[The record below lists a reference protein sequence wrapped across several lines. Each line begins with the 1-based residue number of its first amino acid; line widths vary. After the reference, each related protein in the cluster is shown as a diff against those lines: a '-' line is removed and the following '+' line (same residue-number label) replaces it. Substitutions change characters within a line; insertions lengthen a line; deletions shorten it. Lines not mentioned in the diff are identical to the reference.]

1 MRSLWSLGLAFLLAL
16 TSRARGLDIPL
27 EVEQLPTITVQTPG
41 PVIAFPFEDS
51 FSMRCEAKGNPQP
64 VYRWTKDGQAIEPL
78 FDLGVKKERNN
89 GSFVI
94 HSGHLAQFQGKYQCY
109 ASNNLGTAVSE
120 EIELI
125 VPSTPKFPKEKIA
138 PIVVKEG
145 QPVILECNPPQGIP
159 PRQIYWMTIGLQHIE
174 QDERVSMGQD
184 GNLYFSNA
192 LEKDSRR
199 DYCCFAAFSAIRT
212 IVQKTAMSV
221 VVKSLKPAGE
231 LDDSDSSVDGYAIP
245 ERKPSLLVP
254 SGGQSEVWLVKGEE
268 LVLECIAE
276 GFPTPVIEWKLF
288 GEKLPKRANIKNYGK
303 CLTINNIEEEDDGK
317 YMCTARNSVGQT
329 VHYFSVMV
337 EEPPRWQPE
346 PPKGQLAVVG
356 SDVHIK
362 CSASG
367 KPWPVISWRRNG
379 QPLDDGPSSNR
390 QVLDDTIVLHRAR
403 PEDSAVYQCEVSNRH
418 GTILANI
425 NIMIINL
432 PPRMLTKDYQRY
444 SVVQGRD
451 ILMDCKVFSS
461 PPSTVSWN
469 KDETTES
476 VEGEQFS
483 VFKNGSLQI
492 NQAGKEDSGEYMCFA
507 TNSEGKSAITALLD
521 VKDPT
526 QIVEPPQNLLILSGT
541 TAQLTCQA
549 EYDISLR
556 KEFQIVWS
564 KDGEQIPPFTEQSR
578 YFLDNGMLHI
588 INVNQ
593 SDKGTYTCIAR
604 TNLDQDTASAL
615 VTVLDVPDAP
625 EDVELSEQKSWSV
638 RLAWVPGDDHNSS
651 ATEFIVEYEES
662 QWDPGTWRE
671 LKRVPGNQA
680 TAVLTLHGH
689 LNYQFRVYA
698 VNAIGTGPPS
708 KPTDRYKTPSAAP
721 YKNPENIK
729 IQGHLPH
736 QMDISWEP
744 LLPVE
749 HNGPGLEYKV
759 SYRKLGVEDVW
770 KEHLVKRH
778 AFVIKNT
785 PTFVPYEIKIQ
796 SRNSH
801 GWGPEPKVVT
811 GYSGEDLPTAAP
823 RDVAVEVLNTTLLR
837 VSWTRVAQATVRG
850 HLGGYNV
857 HWLRKRSLLHSNRIP
872 EERHFLTFP
881 GNRSHA
887 MVTGLRPFS
896 EYRLT
901 VNVFNKRGNGPN
913 SDPVT
918 FQTPEGV
925 PEQVPILT
933 VSNAQRDSITLVW
946 APPFEAN
953 GILTGYLLQYQLINE
968 TLAVGDMQEVN
979 VSSADTTQW
988 LLQGLGEMSEYMFYL
1003 SACTRVG
1010 CGPQRMEEG
1019 SMVTEANFSST
1030 PAVAPTE
1037 RRQNCSLIPP
1047 SSIPVNAT
1055 LSSLVPALL
1064 NISSYVSDTF
1074 AKISWTARDEQQDS
1088 QLYVAYMN
1096 NREGNWRISEA
1107 VNTSK
1112 NFHMIEGLEPGTV
1125 YTVRLMAKSWLDN
1138 ASIFEDII
1146 QTRVKGLASLHGGVS
1161 TQGWFIGM
1169 MCAMALLTLTVLIA
1183 CFVTRNKG
1191 GKYAVK
1197 EKEDLHP
1204 EVESQGM
1211 NDDIFCDYRK
1221 PYMHALFLDQHRNE
1235 SSQQFAAK

>member
-16 TSRARGLDIPL
+16 TSRAGGLEIPL
-27 EVEQLPTITVQTPG
+27 EVEQLPTITVQTAG
-41 PVIAFPFEDS
+41 PVIALPFEGS

-64 VYRWTKDGQAIEPL
+64 VYRWTKDGQAIDPL

-94 HSGHLAQFQGKYQCY
+94 HSERLAQFQGMYQCY

-159 PRQIYWMTIGLQHIE
+159 PRKIYWMTIGLQHIE
-174 QDERVSMGQD
+174 QDERVSMGHD
-184 GNLYFSNA
+184 GNLYISNA

-199 DYCCFAAFSAIRT
+199 DYCCFAAFSVIRT
-212 IVQKTAMSV
+212 IVRKTAMSL
-221 VVKSLKPAGE
+221 SATQ
-231 LDDSDSSVDGYAIP
+231 IN
-245 ERKPSLLVP
+245 RRPSLLVP
-254 SGGQSEVWLVKGEE
+254 SGVQSEVRLLKGEE

-276 GFPTPVIEWKLF
+276 GFPTPVIEWTKTT
-288 GEKLPKRANIKNYGK
+288 EKLPKRANLKNYGK
-303 CLTINNIEEEDDGK
+303 RLTINNIEEEDDGK
-317 YMCTARNSVGQT
+317 YTCEARNSVGDT
-329 VHYFSVMV
+329 VHYFNVMV

-367 KPWPVISWRRNG
+367 KPRPVISWRKNG
-379 QPLDDGPSSNR
+379 QPLDG
-390 QVLDDTIVLHRAR
+390 DTTDVDFT
-403 PEDSAVYQCEVSNRH
+403 DSAVYQCEVSNRH
-418 GTILANI
+418 GTILANA

-432 PPRMLTKDYQRY
+432 PPRMLTNDYQRY

-451 ILMDCKVFSS
+451 IIMDCKVFSS

-469 KDETTES
+469 KDDTTES
-476 VEGEQFS
+476 VEGERFS

-492 NQAGKEDSGEYMCFA
+492 NQAGKEDSGEYVCFA

-521 VKDPT
+521 VK
-526 QIVEPPQNLLILSGT
+526 V
-541 TAQLTCQA
+541 
-549 EYDISLR
+549 SLY
-556 KEFQIVWS
+556 KCAFI
-564 KDGEQIPPFTEQSR
+564 IR
-578 YFLDNGMLHI
+578 YFLDDGMLQI

-593 SDKGTYTCIAR
+593 SDKGTYTCTAR

-651 ATEFIVEYEES
+651 TTEFIVEYEES

-671 LKRVPGNQA
+671 LQRVPGNQV
-680 TAVLTLHGH
+680 TALLTLHGH

-698 VNAIGTGPPS
+698 VNGIGKGPPS
-708 KPTDRYKTPSAAP
+708 NPTDRYKTLPAAP
-721 YKNPENIK
+721 DKNPENIQ

-749 HNGPGLEYKV
+749 HNGPGLEYKL
-759 SYRKLGVEDVW
+759 SYRKLGVEDIW

-785 PTFVPYEIKIQ
+785 PTFIPYEIKIQ

-811 GYSGEDLPTAAP
+811 GYSGEDLPTASP
-823 RDVAVEVLNTTLLR
+823 QDVAVEVLNTTLLR
-837 VSWTRVAQATVRG
+837 VSWTRVSLHFLSLPQ
-850 HLGGYNV
+850 V

-887 MVTGLRPFS
+887 MVPGLRPFS

-968 TLAVGDMQEVN
+968 TLAMGDMQEVN

-988 LLQGLGEMSEYMFYL
+988 LLQDLGEMSKYMFYL

-1019 SMVTEANFSST
+1019 STVTEAST
-1030 PAVAPTE
+1030 
-1037 RRQNCSLIPP
+1037 
-1047 SSIPVNAT
+1047 
-1055 LSSLVPALL
+1055 
-1064 NISSYVSDTF
+1064 
-1074 AKISWTARDEQQDS
+1074 
-1088 QLYVAYMN
+1088 
-1096 NREGNWRISEA
+1096 WRISEA

-1112 NFHMIEGLEPGTV
+1112 NFHLIDGLEPGTV
-1125 YTVRLMAKSWLDN
+1125 YTVRLLAKSRLDN
-1138 ASIFEDII
+1138 ASIFEDVI
-1146 QTRVKGLASLHGGVS
+1146 QTRVKGKREYLHLGVS

-1169 MCAMALLTLTVLIA
+1169 MCAVALLTLTVLIA

-1211 NDDIFCDYRK
+1211 NDDTFCDYSEENPLK
-1221 PYMHALFLDQHRNE
+1221 ASQCSLDRSMGGDSDYGDEEECQFNE
-1235 SSQQFAAK
+1235 DGSFIGEYSGHKNRGSARPSPVTA

>member
-16 TSRARGLDIPL
+16 TSRAGGLEIPL
-27 EVEQLPTITVQTPG
+27 EVEQLPTITVQTAG
-41 PVIAFPFEDS
+41 PVIALPFEGS

-64 VYRWTKDGQAIEPL
+64 VYRWTKDGQAIDPL

-94 HSGHLAQFQGKYQCY
+94 HSERLAQFQGMYQCY

-159 PRQIYWMTIGLQHIE
+159 PRKIYWMTIGLQHIE
-174 QDERVSMGQD
+174 QDERVSMGHD
-184 GNLYFSNA
+184 GNLYISNA

-199 DYCCFAAFSAIRT
+199 DYCCFAAFSVIRT
-212 IVQKTAMSV
+212 IVRKTAMSV
-221 VVKSLKPAGE
+221 VVKS
-231 LDDSDSSVDGYAIP
+231 SYAIP
-245 ERKPSLLVP
+245 ERRPSLLVP
-254 SGGQSEVWLVKGEE
+254 SGVQSEVRLLKGEE

-276 GFPTPVIEWKLF
+276 GFPTPVIEWTKTT
-288 GEKLPKRANIKNYGK
+288 EKLPKRANLKNYGK
-303 CLTINNIEEEDDGK
+303 RLTINNIEEEDDGK
-317 YMCTARNSVGQT
+317 YTCEARNSVGDT
-329 VHYFSVMV
+329 VHYFNVMV

-367 KPWPVISWRRNG
+367 KPRPVISWRKNG
-379 QPLDDGPSSNR
+379 QPLD
-390 QVLDDTIVLHRAR
+390 VLDDTIVLHRAR

-418 GTILANI
+418 GTILANA
-425 NIMIINL
+425 NIMIISQYWTL
-432 PPRMLTKDYQRY
+432 ALCVCVYLYLLKKQLLFLGSSKIKD
-444 SVVQGRD
+444 D
-451 ILMDCKVFSS
+451 
-461 PPSTVSWN
+461 
-469 KDETTES
+469 TTES
-476 VEGEQFS
+476 VEGERFS

-492 NQAGKEDSGEYMCFA
+492 NQAGKEDSGEYVCFA

-521 VKDPT
+521 VK
-526 QIVEPPQNLLILSGT
+526 V
-541 TAQLTCQA
+541 
-549 EYDISLR
+549 SLY
-556 KEFQIVWS
+556 KCAFI
-564 KDGEQIPPFTEQSR
+564 IR
-578 YFLDNGMLHI
+578 YFLDDGMLQI

-593 SDKGTYTCIAR
+593 SDKGTYTCTAR

-651 ATEFIVEYEES
+651 TTEFIVEYEES

-671 LKRVPGNQA
+671 LQRVPGNQV
-680 TAVLTLHGH
+680 TALLTLHGH

-698 VNAIGTGPPS
+698 VNGIGKGPPS
-708 KPTDRYKTPSAAP
+708 NPTDRYKTLPAAP
-721 YKNPENIK
+721 DKNPENIQ

-749 HNGPGLEYKV
+749 HNGPGLEYKL
-759 SYRKLGVEDVW
+759 SYRKLGVEDIW

-785 PTFVPYEIKIQ
+785 PTFIPYEIKIQ

-811 GYSGEDLPTAAP
+811 GYSGEDLPTASP
-823 RDVAVEVLNTTLLR
+823 QDVAVEVLNTTLLR
-837 VSWTRVAQATVRG
+837 VSWTRVSLHFLSLPQ
-850 HLGGYNV
+850 V

-887 MVTGLRPFS
+887 MVPGLRPFS

-968 TLAVGDMQEVN
+968 TLAMGDMQEVN

-988 LLQGLGEMSEYMFYL
+988 LLQDLGEMSKYMFYL

-1019 SMVTEANFSST
+1019 STVTEAS
-1030 PAVAPTE
+1030 E
-1037 RRQNCSLIPP
+1037 
-1047 SSIPVNAT
+1047 
-1055 LSSLVPALL
+1055 
-1064 NISSYVSDTF
+1064 
-1074 AKISWTARDEQQDS
+1074 
-1088 QLYVAYMN
+1088 
-1096 NREGNWRISEA
+1096 ISEA

-1112 NFHMIEGLEPGTV
+1112 NFHLIDGLEPGTV
-1125 YTVRLMAKSWLDN
+1125 YTVRLLAKSRLDN
-1138 ASIFEDII
+1138 ASIFEDVI
-1146 QTRVKGLASLHGGVS
+1146 QTRVK
-1161 TQGWFIGM
+1161 
-1169 MCAMALLTLTVLIA
+1169 
-1183 CFVTRNKG
+1183 
-1191 GKYAVK
+1191 VK

-1211 NDDIFCDYRK
+1211 NDDTFCDYSEENPLK
-1221 PYMHALFLDQHRNE
+1221 ASQCSLDRSMGGDSDYGDEEECQFNE
-1235 SSQQFAAK
+1235 DGSFIGEYSGHKNRGSARPSPVTA

>member
-1 MRSLWSLGLAFLLAL
+1 MSKL
-16 TSRARGLDIPL
+16 TK
-27 EVEQLPTITVQTPG
+27 VEQLPTITVQTAG
-41 PVIAFPFEDS
+41 PVIALPFEGS

-64 VYRWTKDGQAIEPL
+64 VYRWTKDGQAIDPL

-94 HSGHLAQFQGKYQCY
+94 HSERLAQFQGMYQCY

-159 PRQIYWMTIGLQHIE
+159 PRKIYWMTIGLQHIE
-174 QDERVSMGQD
+174 QDERVSMGHD
-184 GNLYFSNA
+184 GNLYISNA

-199 DYCCFAAFSAIRT
+199 DYCCFAAFSVIRT
-212 IVQKTAMSV
+212 IVRKTAMLC
-221 VVKSLKPAGE
+221 KGYLTKE
-231 LDDSDSSVDGYAIP
+231 TYAIP
-245 ERKPSLLVP
+245 ERRPSLLVP
-254 SGGQSEVWLVKGEE
+254 SGVQSEVRLLKGEE

-276 GFPTPVIEWKLF
+276 GFPTPVIEWTKTT
-288 GEKLPKRANIKNYGK
+288 EKLPKRANLKNYGK
-303 CLTINNIEEEDDGK
+303 RLTINNIEEEDDGK
-317 YMCTARNSVGQT
+317 YTCEARNSVGDT
-329 VHYFSVMV
+329 VHYFNVMV

-367 KPWPVISWRRNG
+367 KPRPVISWRKNG
-379 QPLDDGPSSNR
+379 QPLDDGPSTNR

-418 GTILANI
+418 GTILANA

-432 PPRMLTKDYQRY
+432 PPRMLTNDYQRY

-451 ILMDCKVFSS
+451 IIMDCKVFSS

-469 KDETTES
+469 KDDTTES
-476 VEGEQFS
+476 VEGERFS

-492 NQAGKEDSGEYMCFA
+492 NQAGKEDSGEYVCFA

-526 QIVEPPQNLLILSGT
+526 QIVEPPQDLHILSGT
-541 TAQLTCQA
+541 TAQLACQA

-556 KEFQIVWS
+556 NEFQIVWS
-564 KDGEQIPPFTEQSR
+564 KDGEEIPPFTEQ
-578 YFLDNGMLHI
+578 YFLDDGMLQI

-593 SDKGTYTCIAR
+593 SDKGTYTCTAR

-651 ATEFIVEYEES
+651 TTEFIVEYEES

-671 LKRVPGNQA
+671 LQRVPGNQV
-680 TAVLTLHGH
+680 TALLTLHGH

-698 VNAIGTGPPS
+698 VNGIGKGPPS
-708 KPTDRYKTPSAAP
+708 NPTDRYKTLPAAP
-721 YKNPENIK
+721 DKNPENIQ

-749 HNGPGLEYKV
+749 HNGPGLEYKL
-759 SYRKLGVEDVW
+759 SYRKLGVEDIW

-785 PTFVPYEIKIQ
+785 PTFIPYEIKIQ

-811 GYSGEDLPTAAP
+811 GYSGEDLPTASP
-823 RDVAVEVLNTTLLR
+823 QDVAVEVLNTTLLR
-837 VSWTRVAQATVRG
+837 VSWTRVAQATLRG

-887 MVTGLRPFS
+887 MVPGLRPFS

-968 TLAVGDMQEVN
+968 TLAMGDMQEVN

-988 LLQGLGEMSEYMFYL
+988 LLQDLGEMSKYMFYL

-1019 SMVTEANFSST
+1019 STVTEA
-1030 PAVAPTE
+1030 
-1037 RRQNCSLIPP
+1037 
-1047 SSIPVNAT
+1047 
-1055 LSSLVPALL
+1055 
-1064 NISSYVSDTF
+1064 SD
-1074 AKISWTARDEQQDS
+1074 
-1088 QLYVAYMN
+1088 
-1096 NREGNWRISEA
+1096 
-1107 VNTSK
+1107 
-1112 NFHMIEGLEPGTV
+1112 
-1125 YTVRLMAKSWLDN
+1125 
-1138 ASIFEDII
+1138 
-1146 QTRVKGLASLHGGVS
+1146 LHLGVS

-1169 MCAMALLTLTVLIA
+1169 MCAVALLTLTVLIA

-1211 NDDIFCDYRK
+1211 NDDTFCDYSEENPLK
-1221 PYMHALFLDQHRNE
+1221 ASQCSLDRSMGGDSDYGDEEECQFNE
-1235 SSQQFAAK
+1235 DGSFIGEYSGHKNRGSARPSPVTA

>member
-16 TSRARGLDIPL
+16 TSRAGGLDIPL
-27 EVEQLPTITVQTPG
+27 EVEQLPTIIVQTAG
-41 PVIAFPFEDS
+41 PVIALPFEDS

-64 VYRWTKDGQAIEPL
+64 VYRWTKNGQAVDPL

-94 HSGHLAQFQGKYQCY
+94 HSGRLAQFQGKYQCY

-159 PRQIYWMTIGLQHIE
+159 PRKIYWMTIGLQHIE
-174 QDERVSMGQD
+174 QDERVSMGHD

-192 LEKDSRR
+192 LEKDSRG

-221 VVKSLKPAGE
+221 VVKKETGE
-231 LDDSDSSVDGYAIP
+231 I
-245 ERKPSLLVP
+245 RRPSLLVP
-254 SGGQSEVWLVKGEE
+254 SGVQSDVWLVKGEE

-276 GFPTPVIEWKLF
+276 GFPTPVIEWTKRR
-288 GEKLPKRANIKNYGK
+288 EKLPKRANIKNYGK
-303 CLTINNIEEEDDGK
+303 RLTIYNIEEEDDGK
-317 YMCTARNSVGQT
+317 YMCEARNSVGGT
-329 VHYFSVMV
+329 VHYFNVMV

-367 KPWPVISWRRNG
+367 KPQPVISWRKNG

-418 GTILANI
+418 GTILANA

-451 ILMDCKVFSS
+451 IVMDCKVFIE
-461 PPSTVSWN
+461 PPDV
-469 KDETTES
+469 TTES
-476 VEGEQFS
+476 VEGERFS

-492 NQAGKEDSGEYMCFA
+492 NQAGKEDSGEYVCFA

-526 QIVEPPQNLLILSGT
+526 QIVEPPQDLYILSGT

-556 KEFQIVWS
+556 NEFKIVWS
-564 KDGEQIPPFTEQSR
+564 KDGEEIPPFTEQ
-578 YFLDNGMLHI
+578 YFLDDAMLQI
-588 INVNQ
+588 INVDQ

-625 EDVELSEQKSWSV
+625 ESVELSEQKSWSV

-671 LKRVPGNQA
+671 LQRVPGNQV

-698 VNAIGTGPPS
+698 VNAIGKGLPS
-708 KPTDRYKTPSAAP
+708 NPTDRYKTPPAAP
-721 YKNPENIK
+721 DKNPENIK

-759 SYRKLGVEDVW
+759 SYRKLGVEDIW

-778 AFVIKNT
+778 AFVVKNT

-837 VSWTRVAQATVRG
+837 VSWTRVAQTTVLG

-887 MVTGLRPFS
+887 MVPGLRPFS

-968 TLAVGDMQEVN
+968 TLAMGDMQEVN

-988 LLQGLGEMSEYMFYL
+988 LLQGLGEMSKYRFYL
-1003 SACTRVG
+1003 SACTGVG

-1019 SMVTEANFSST
+1019 STVTEA
-1030 PAVAPTE
+1030 
-1037 RRQNCSLIPP
+1037 
-1047 SSIPVNAT
+1047 
-1055 LSSLVPALL
+1055 
-1064 NISSYVSDTF
+1064 SD
-1074 AKISWTARDEQQDS
+1074 
-1088 QLYVAYMN
+1088 
-1096 NREGNWRISEA
+1096 
-1107 VNTSK
+1107 
-1112 NFHMIEGLEPGTV
+1112 
-1125 YTVRLMAKSWLDN
+1125 
-1138 ASIFEDII
+1138 
-1146 QTRVKGLASLHGGVS
+1146 LHLGVS

-1169 MCAMALLTLTVLIA
+1169 MCAVALLTLTVLIA

-1211 NDDIFCDYRK
+1211 NDDTFCDYSDSEENPLK
-1221 PYMHALFLDQHRNE
+1221 ASQCSLDGGMGGDSDNGDEEECQFNE
-1235 SSQQFAAK
+1235 DGSFIGEYSGHKNRGSVGESNGPSPVTA

>member
-16 TSRARGLDIPL
+16 TSRAGGLEIPL
-27 EVEQLPTITVQTPG
+27 EVEQLPTITVQTAG
-41 PVIAFPFEDS
+41 PVIALPFEGS

-64 VYRWTKDGQAIEPL
+64 VYRWTKDGQAIDPL

-94 HSGHLAQFQGKYQCY
+94 HSERLAQFQGMYQCY

-159 PRQIYWMTIGLQHIE
+159 PRKIYWMTIGLQHIE
-174 QDERVSMGQD
+174 QDERVSMGHD
-184 GNLYFSNA
+184 GNLYISNA

-199 DYCCFAAFSAIRT
+199 DYCCFAAFSVIRT
-212 IVQKTAMSV
+212 IVRKTAMSV
-221 VVKSLKPAGE
+221 VVKS
-231 LDDSDSSVDGYAIP
+231 SYAIP
-245 ERKPSLLVP
+245 ERRPSLLVP
-254 SGGQSEVWLVKGEE
+254 SGVQSEVRLLKGEE

-276 GFPTPVIEWKLF
+276 GFPTPVIEWTKTT
-288 GEKLPKRANIKNYGK
+288 EKLPKRANLKNYGK
-303 CLTINNIEEEDDGK
+303 RLTINNIEEEDDGK
-317 YMCTARNSVGQT
+317 YTCEARNSVGDT
-329 VHYFSVMV
+329 VHYFNVMV

-367 KPWPVISWRRNG
+367 KPRPVISWRKNG
-379 QPLDDGPSSNR
+379 QPLDG
-390 QVLDDTIVLHRAR
+390 DTTDVDFT
-403 PEDSAVYQCEVSNRH
+403 DSAVYQCEVSNRH
-418 GTILANI
+418 GTILANA

-432 PPRMLTKDYQRY
+432 PPRMLTNDYQRY

-451 ILMDCKVFSS
+451 IIMDCKVFSS

-469 KDETTES
+469 KDDTTES
-476 VEGEQFS
+476 VEGERFS

-492 NQAGKEDSGEYMCFA
+492 NQAGKEDSGEYVCFA

-521 VKDPT
+521 VK
-526 QIVEPPQNLLILSGT
+526 V
-541 TAQLTCQA
+541 
-549 EYDISLR
+549 SLY
-556 KEFQIVWS
+556 KCAFI
-564 KDGEQIPPFTEQSR
+564 IR
-578 YFLDNGMLHI
+578 YFLDDGMLQI

-593 SDKGTYTCIAR
+593 SDKGTYTCTAR

-651 ATEFIVEYEES
+651 TTEFIVEYEES

-671 LKRVPGNQA
+671 LQRVPGNQV
-680 TAVLTLHGH
+680 TALLTLHGH

-698 VNAIGTGPPS
+698 VNGIGKGPPS
-708 KPTDRYKTPSAAP
+708 NPTDRYKTLPAAP
-721 YKNPENIK
+721 DKNPENIQ

-749 HNGPGLEYKV
+749 HNGPGLEYKL
-759 SYRKLGVEDVW
+759 SYRKLGVEDIW

-785 PTFVPYEIKIQ
+785 PTFIPYEIKIQ

-811 GYSGEDLPTAAP
+811 GYSGEDLPTASP
-823 RDVAVEVLNTTLLR
+823 QDVAVEVLNTTLLR
-837 VSWTRVAQATVRG
+837 VSWTRVAQATLRG

-887 MVTGLRPFS
+887 MVPGLRPFS

-968 TLAVGDMQEVN
+968 TLAMGDMQEVN

-988 LLQGLGEMSEYMFYL
+988 LLQDLGEMSKYMFYL

-1019 SMVTEANFSST
+1019 STVTEAS
-1030 PAVAPTE
+1030 E
-1037 RRQNCSLIPP
+1037 
-1047 SSIPVNAT
+1047 
-1055 LSSLVPALL
+1055 
-1064 NISSYVSDTF
+1064 
-1074 AKISWTARDEQQDS
+1074 
-1088 QLYVAYMN
+1088 
-1096 NREGNWRISEA
+1096 ISEA

-1112 NFHMIEGLEPGTV
+1112 NFHLIDGLEPGTV
-1125 YTVRLMAKSWLDN
+1125 YTVRLLAKSRLDN
-1138 ASIFEDII
+1138 ASIFEDVI
-1146 QTRVKGLASLHGGVS
+1146 QTRVKGKREYLHLGVS

-1169 MCAMALLTLTVLIA
+1169 MCAVALLTLTVLIA

-1211 NDDIFCDYRK
+1211 NDDTFCDYSEENPLK
-1221 PYMHALFLDQHRNE
+1221 ASQCSLDRSMGGDSDYGDEEECQFNE
-1235 SSQQFAAK
+1235 DGSFIGEYSGHKNRGSARPSPVTA

>member
-16 TSRARGLDIPL
+16 TSRAGGLDIPL
-27 EVEQLPTITVQTPG
+27 EVEQLPTITVQTAG
-41 PVIAFPFEDS
+41 PVIALPFEGS

-64 VYRWTKDGQAIEPL
+64 VYRWTKDGKAIDPL

-94 HSGHLAQFQGKYQCY
+94 HSGRLAQFQGMYQCY

-159 PRQIYWMTIGLQHIE
+159 PRKIYWMTIGLQHIE
-174 QDERVSMGQD
+174 QDERVSMGHD
-184 GNLYFSNA
+184 GNLYISNA

-199 DYCCFAAFSAIRT
+199 DYCCFAAFSVIRT
-212 IVQKTAMSV
+212 IVRKTAMSV
-221 VVKSLKPAGE
+221 VAKRNDA
-231 LDDSDSSVDGYAIP
+231 YAIP
-245 ERKPSLLVP
+245 ERRPSLLVP
-254 SGGQSEVWLVKGEE
+254 SGVQSEVRLLKGEE

-276 GFPTPVIEWKLF
+276 GFPTPVIEWTKRT
-288 GEKLPKRANIKNYGK
+288 EKLPKRANLKNYGK
-303 CLTINNIEEEDDGK
+303 RLTINNIEEEDDGK
-317 YMCTARNSVGQT
+317 YTCEARNSVGDT
-329 VHYFSVMV
+329 VHYFNVMV

-367 KPWPVISWRRNG
+367 KPRPVTSWRKNG

-418 GTILANI
+418 GTILANA

-451 ILMDCKVFSS
+451 IIMDCKVFIE
-461 PPSTVSWN
+461 PP
-469 KDETTES
+469 DDTTES
-476 VEGEQFS
+476 VEGERFS

-492 NQAGKEDSGEYMCFA
+492 NQAGKEDSGEYVCFA

-526 QIVEPPQNLLILSGT
+526 QIVEPPQDLHILSGT

-556 KEFQIVWS
+556 NEFQIVWS
-564 KDGEQIPPFTEQSR
+564 KDGEEIPPFTEQ
-578 YFLDNGMLHI
+578 YFLDDGMLQI

-593 SDKGTYTCIAR
+593 SDKGTYTCTAR

-651 ATEFIVEYEES
+651 TTEFIVEYEES

-671 LKRVPGNQA
+671 LQRVPGNQV
-680 TAVLTLHGH
+680 TALLTLHGH

-698 VNAIGTGPPS
+698 VNGIGKGPPS
-708 KPTDRYKTPSAAP
+708 NPTDRYKTLPAAP
-721 YKNPENIK
+721 DKNPENIK

-749 HNGPGLEYKV
+749 HNGPGLEYKL
-759 SYRKLGVEDVW
+759 SYRKLGVEDIW

-811 GYSGEDLPTAAP
+811 GYSGEDLPTASP
-823 RDVAVEVLNTTLLR
+823 QDVAVEVLNTTLLR
-837 VSWTRVAQATVRG
+837 VSWTRVAQATLRG

-887 MVTGLRPFS
+887 MVPGLRPFS

-968 TLAVGDMQEVN
+968 TLAMGDMQEVN

-988 LLQGLGEMSEYMFYL
+988 FLQGLGEMSKYMFYL

-1019 SMVTEANFSST
+1019 STVTEA
-1030 PAVAPTE
+1030 
-1037 RRQNCSLIPP
+1037 
-1047 SSIPVNAT
+1047 
-1055 LSSLVPALL
+1055 
-1064 NISSYVSDTF
+1064 SD
-1074 AKISWTARDEQQDS
+1074 
-1088 QLYVAYMN
+1088 
-1096 NREGNWRISEA
+1096 
-1107 VNTSK
+1107 
-1112 NFHMIEGLEPGTV
+1112 
-1125 YTVRLMAKSWLDN
+1125 
-1138 ASIFEDII
+1138 
-1146 QTRVKGLASLHGGVS
+1146 LHLGVS

-1169 MCAMALLTLTVLIA
+1169 MCAVALLTLTVLIA

-1211 NDDIFCDYRK
+1211 NDDTFCDYSEENPLK
-1221 PYMHALFLDQHRNE
+1221 ASQCSLDRGMGGDSDYGDEEECQFNE
-1235 SSQQFAAK
+1235 DGSFIGEYSGHKNRGSVRPSPVTA

>member
-16 TSRARGLDIPL
+16 TSRAGGLEIPL
-27 EVEQLPTITVQTPG
+27 EVEQLPTITVQTAG
-41 PVIAFPFEDS
+41 PVIALPFEGS

-64 VYRWTKDGQAIEPL
+64 VYRWTKDGQAIDPL

-94 HSGHLAQFQGKYQCY
+94 HSERLAQFQGMYQCY

-159 PRQIYWMTIGLQHIE
+159 PRKIYWMTIGLQHIE
-174 QDERVSMGQD
+174 QDERVSMGHD
-184 GNLYFSNA
+184 GNLYISNA

-199 DYCCFAAFSAIRT
+199 DYCCFAAFSVIRT
-212 IVQKTAMSV
+212 IVRKTAMSV
-221 VVKSLKPAGE
+221 VVKSYQRNRHG
-231 LDDSDSSVDGYAIP
+231 SIGSRWVFIFSYAIP
-245 ERKPSLLVP
+245 ERRPSLLVP
-254 SGGQSEVWLVKGEE
+254 SGVQSEVRLLKGEE

-276 GFPTPVIEWKLF
+276 GFPTPVIEWTKTT
-288 GEKLPKRANIKNYGK
+288 EKLPKRANLKNYGK
-303 CLTINNIEEEDDGK
+303 RLTINNIEEEDDGK
-317 YMCTARNSVGQT
+317 YTCEARNSVGDT
-329 VHYFSVMV
+329 VHYFNVMV

-367 KPWPVISWRRNG
+367 KPRPVISWRKNG
-379 QPLDDGPSSNR
+379 QPLDGE

-418 GTILANI
+418 GTILANA

-432 PPRMLTKDYQRY
+432 PPRMLTNDYQRY

-451 ILMDCKVFSS
+451 IIMDCKVFSS

-469 KDETTES
+469 KDDTTES
-476 VEGEQFS
+476 VEGERFS

-492 NQAGKEDSGEYMCFA
+492 NQAGKEDSGEYVCFA

-521 VKDPT
+521 VK
-526 QIVEPPQNLLILSGT
+526 V
-541 TAQLTCQA
+541 
-549 EYDISLR
+549 SLY
-556 KEFQIVWS
+556 KCAFI
-564 KDGEQIPPFTEQSR
+564 IR
-578 YFLDNGMLHI
+578 YFLDDGMLQI

-593 SDKGTYTCIAR
+593 SDKGTYTCTAR

-651 ATEFIVEYEES
+651 TTEFIVEYEES

-671 LKRVPGNQA
+671 LQRVPGNQV
-680 TAVLTLHGH
+680 TALLTLHGH

-698 VNAIGTGPPS
+698 VNGIGKGPPS
-708 KPTDRYKTPSAAP
+708 NPTDRYKTLPAAP
-721 YKNPENIK
+721 DKNPENIQ

-749 HNGPGLEYKV
+749 HNGPGLEYKL
-759 SYRKLGVEDVW
+759 SYRKLGVEDIW

-785 PTFVPYEIKIQ
+785 PTFIPYEIKIQ

-811 GYSGEDLPTAAP
+811 GYSGEDLPTASP
-823 RDVAVEVLNTTLLR
+823 QDVAVEVLNTTLLR
-837 VSWTRVAQATVRG
+837 VSWTRVAQATLRG

-887 MVTGLRPFS
+887 MVPGLRPFS

-968 TLAVGDMQEVN
+968 TLAMGDMQEVN

-988 LLQGLGEMSEYMFYL
+988 LLQDLGEMSKYMFYL

-1019 SMVTEANFSST
+1019 STVTEA
-1030 PAVAPTE
+1030 
-1037 RRQNCSLIPP
+1037 I
-1047 SSIPVNAT
+1047 
-1055 LSSLVPALL
+1055 
-1064 NISSYVSDTF
+1064 
-1074 AKISWTARDEQQDS
+1074 
-1088 QLYVAYMN
+1088 
-1096 NREGNWRISEA
+1096 
-1107 VNTSK
+1107 
-1112 NFHMIEGLEPGTV
+1112 
-1125 YTVRLMAKSWLDN
+1125 
-1138 ASIFEDII
+1138 
-1146 QTRVKGLASLHGGVS
+1146 S

-1169 MCAMALLTLTVLIA
+1169 MCAVALLTLTVLIA

-1211 NDDIFCDYRK
+1211 NDDTFCDYSEENPLK
-1221 PYMHALFLDQHRNE
+1221 ASQCSLDRSMGGDSDYGDEEECQFNE
-1235 SSQQFAAK
+1235 DGSFIGEYSGHKNRGSARPSPVTA

>member
-27 EVEQLPTITVQTPG
+27 EVEQLPTITVQTAG
-41 PVIAFPFEDS
+41 PVIALPFEGS

-64 VYRWTKDGQAIEPL
+64 VYRWTKDGQAIDPL
-78 FDLGVKKERNN
+78 YDLGVKKERNN

-94 HSGHLAQFQGKYQCY
+94 HSGLLAQFQGKYQCY

-159 PRQIYWMTIGLQHIE
+159 PRKIYWMTIGLQHIE
-174 QDERVSMGQD
+174 QDERVSMGHD

-212 IVQKTAMSV
+212 IVQKTAMLC
-221 VVKSLKPAGE
+221 KGYLTKE
-231 LDDSDSSVDGYAIP
+231 TYAIP
-245 ERKPSLLVP
+245 ERRPSLLVP
-254 SGGQSEVWLVKGEE
+254 AGVQSEVWLVKGEE

-276 GFPTPVIEWKLF
+276 GFPTPVIKWTRRR
-288 GEKLPKRANIKNYGK
+288 EKLPKRANIKNYGK
-303 CLTINNIEEEDDGK
+303 RLTIYNIEEEDDGK
-317 YMCTARNSVGQT
+317 YICEARNSVGDT
-329 VHYFSVMV
+329 VHYFNVMV

-367 KPWPVISWRRNG
+367 KPRPVISWRKNG

-418 GTILANI
+418 GTILANA

-451 ILMDCKVFSS
+451 IIMDCKVFSS
-461 PPSTVSWN
+461 PPST
-469 KDETTES
+469 DDTTES
-476 VEGEQFS
+476 VEGERFS

-492 NQAGKEDSGEYMCFA
+492 NQAGKEDSGEYVCFA

-521 VKDPT
+521 VKDST
-526 QIVEPPQNLLILSGT
+526 QIVEPPQDLHILSGT

-556 KEFQIVWS
+556 NEFQIVWS
-564 KDGEQIPPFTEQSR
+564 KDGEEIPPFTEQ
-578 YFLDNGMLHI
+578 YFLDDGMLQI

-593 SDKGTYTCIAR
+593 SDKGTYTCTAR

-625 EDVELSEQKSWSV
+625 EDVELSEHKSWSV

-671 LKRVPGNQA
+671 LQRVPGNQV

-698 VNAIGTGPPS
+698 VNAIGKGPPS
-708 KPTDRYKTPSAAP
+708 NPTDRYKTPPAAP
-721 YKNPENIK
+721 DKNPENIK

-749 HNGPGLEYKV
+749 HNGPGLEYKL
-759 SYRKLGVEDVW
+759 SYRKLGVEDIW

-778 AFVIKNT
+778 AFIVKNT

-811 GYSGEDLPTAAP
+811 GYSGEDLPTASP

-837 VSWTRVAQATVRG
+837 VSWTRVAQATLRG

-887 MVTGLRPFS
+887 MVPGLRPFS

-953 GILTGYLLQYQLINE
+953 GILMGYLLQYQLINE
-968 TLAVGDMQEVN
+968 TLAMGDMQEVN

-988 LLQGLGEMSEYMFYL
+988 LLQGLGEMSKYMFYL

-1019 SMVTEANFSST
+1019 STVTEA
-1030 PAVAPTE
+1030 
-1037 RRQNCSLIPP
+1037 
-1047 SSIPVNAT
+1047 
-1055 LSSLVPALL
+1055 
-1064 NISSYVSDTF
+1064 SD
-1074 AKISWTARDEQQDS
+1074 
-1088 QLYVAYMN
+1088 
-1096 NREGNWRISEA
+1096 
-1107 VNTSK
+1107 
-1112 NFHMIEGLEPGTV
+1112 
-1125 YTVRLMAKSWLDN
+1125 
-1138 ASIFEDII
+1138 
-1146 QTRVKGLASLHGGVS
+1146 LHLGVS

-1169 MCAMALLTLTVLIA
+1169 MCAVALLTLTVLIA

-1211 NDDIFCDYRK
+1211 NDDTFCDYSDSEENPLK
-1221 PYMHALFLDQHRNE
+1221 ASQCSLDGGMGGDSDYGDEEECQFNE
-1235 SSQQFAAK
+1235 DGSFIGEYSGHKNRGSVRESNGPSPATA

>member
-1 MRSLWSLGLAFLLAL
+1 LSFHPA
-16 TSRARGLDIPL
+16 
-27 EVEQLPTITVQTPG
+27 VEQLPTITVQTAG
-41 PVIAFPFEDS
+41 PVIALPFEGS

-64 VYRWTKDGQAIEPL
+64 VYRWTKDGKAIDPL

-94 HSGHLAQFQGKYQCY
+94 HSGRLAQFQGMYQCY

-159 PRQIYWMTIGLQHIE
+159 PRKIYWMTIGLQHIE
-174 QDERVSMGQD
+174 QDERVSMGHD
-184 GNLYFSNA
+184 GNLYISNA

-199 DYCCFAAFSAIRT
+199 DYCCFAAFSVIRT
-212 IVQKTAMSV
+212 IVRKTAMSV
-221 VVKSLKPAGE
+221 VVKSCRLTHGRGGVMVWG
-231 LDDSDSSVDGYAIP
+231 SYAIP
-245 ERKPSLLVP
+245 ERRPSLLVP
-254 SGGQSEVWLVKGEE
+254 SGVQSEVRLLKGEE

-276 GFPTPVIEWKLF
+276 GFPTPVIEWTKRT
-288 GEKLPKRANIKNYGK
+288 EKLPKRANLKNYGK
-303 CLTINNIEEEDDGK
+303 RLTINNIEEEDDGK
-317 YMCTARNSVGQT
+317 YTCEARNSVGDT
-329 VHYFSVMV
+329 VHYFNVMV

-367 KPWPVISWRRNG
+367 KPRPVTSWRKNG

-418 GTILANI
+418 GTILANA
-425 NIMIINL
+425 NIMIISQYWTL
-432 PPRMLTKDYQRY
+432 ALCVCISTLKC
-444 SVVQGRD
+444 
-451 ILMDCKVFSS
+451 LSS
-461 PPSTVSWN
+461 RN
-469 KDETTES
+469 KDDTTES
-476 VEGEQFS
+476 VEGERFS

-492 NQAGKEDSGEYMCFA
+492 NQAGKEDSGEYVCFA

-521 VKDPT
+521 VKVFLYKCAF
-526 QIVEPPQNLLILSGT
+526 II
-541 TAQLTCQA
+541 
-549 EYDISLR
+549 
-556 KEFQIVWS
+556 
-564 KDGEQIPPFTEQSR
+564 R
-578 YFLDNGMLHI
+578 YFLDDGMLQI

-593 SDKGTYTCIAR
+593 SDKGTYTCTAR

-651 ATEFIVEYEES
+651 TTEFIVEYEES

-671 LKRVPGNQA
+671 LQRVPGNQV
-680 TAVLTLHGH
+680 TALLTLHGH

-698 VNAIGTGPPS
+698 VNGIGKGPPS
-708 KPTDRYKTPSAAP
+708 NPTDRYKTLPAAP
-721 YKNPENIK
+721 DKNPENIK

-749 HNGPGLEYKV
+749 HNGPGLEYKL
-759 SYRKLGVEDVW
+759 SYRKLGVEDIW

-811 GYSGEDLPTAAP
+811 GYSGEDLPTASP
-823 RDVAVEVLNTTLLR
+823 QDVAVEVLNTTLLR
-837 VSWTRVAQATVRG
+837 VSWTRVSLHILSLPQ
-850 HLGGYNV
+850 V

-887 MVTGLRPFS
+887 MVPGLRPFS

-968 TLAVGDMQEVN
+968 TLAMGDMQEVN

-988 LLQGLGEMSEYMFYL
+988 FLQGLGEMSKYMFYL

-1019 SMVTEANFSST
+1019 STVTEAS
-1030 PAVAPTE
+1030 E
-1037 RRQNCSLIPP
+1037 
-1047 SSIPVNAT
+1047 
-1055 LSSLVPALL
+1055 
-1064 NISSYVSDTF
+1064 
-1074 AKISWTARDEQQDS
+1074 
-1088 QLYVAYMN
+1088 
-1096 NREGNWRISEA
+1096 ISEA

-1112 NFHMIEGLEPGTV
+1112 NFHLIDGLEPGTV
-1125 YTVRLMAKSWLDN
+1125 YTVRLLAKSRLDN

-1146 QTRVKGLASLHGGVS
+1146 QTRVKGKREYLHLGVS

-1169 MCAMALLTLTVLIA
+1169 MCAVALLTLTVLIA

-1211 NDDIFCDYRK
+1211 NDDTFCDYSEENPLK
-1221 PYMHALFLDQHRNE
+1221 ASQCSLDRGMGGDSDYGDEEECQFNE
-1235 SSQQFAAK
+1235 DGSFIGEYSGHKNRGSVRPSPVTA

>member
-1 MRSLWSLGLAFLLAL
+1 MASLASMMGQSRGAVSSVACSPGQSLLNGGGVMRSLWSLGLAFLLAL
-16 TSRARGLDIPL
+16 TTRARGLDIPL
-27 EVEQLPTITVQTPG
+27 EVEQLPTITVQTAG
-41 PVIAFPFEDS
+41 PVIALPFEDS

-64 VYRWTKDGQAIEPL
+64 VYRWTKDGQAIDPL

-94 HSGHLAQFQGKYQCY
+94 HSGRLAQFQGKYQCY

-125 VPSTPKFPKEKIA
+125 VPSTPKFPKEKID

-159 PRQIYWMTIGLQHIE
+159 PRKIYWMTIGLQHIE
-174 QDERVSMGQD
+174 QDERVSMGHD

-212 IVQKTAMSV
+212 IVRKTAMSV
-221 VVKSLKPAGE
+221 VVKS
-231 LDDSDSSVDGYAIP
+231 SYAIP
-245 ERKPSLLVP
+245 ERRPSLLVP
-254 SGGQSEVWLVKGEE
+254 SGVQSDVWLVKGEE

-276 GFPTPVIEWKLF
+276 GFPTPVIEWTKRR
-288 GEKLPKRANIKNYGK
+288 EKLPKRANIKNYGK
-303 CLTINNIEEEDDGK
+303 RLTIYNIEEEDDGK
-317 YMCTARNSVGQT
+317 YMCEARNSVGDT
-329 VHYFSVMV
+329 VHYFNVIV

-367 KPWPVISWRRNG
+367 KPQPVISWRKNG

-418 GTILANI
+418 GTILANA

-444 SVVQGRD
+444 SVVQGKD
-451 ILMDCKVFSS
+451 IIMDCKVFSS

-469 KDETTES
+469 KDDTTES
-476 VEGEQFS
+476 VEGERFS

-492 NQAGKEDSGEYMCFA
+492 NQAGKEDSGEYVCFA
-507 TNSEGKSAITALLD
+507 TNSEGKSAITAFLD

-526 QIVEPPQNLLILSGT
+526 QIVEPPQDLHILSGT

-556 KEFQIVWS
+556 NEFQIVWS
-564 KDGEQIPPFTEQSR
+564 KDGEEIPPFTEQ
-578 YFLDNGMLHI
+578 YFLDDGMLQI

-593 SDKGTYTCIAR
+593 SDKGTYTCTAK

-671 LKRVPGNQA
+671 LQRVPGNQV

-698 VNAIGTGPPS
+698 VNAIGKGPPS
-708 KPTDRYKTPSAAP
+708 NPTDRYKTPPAAP
-721 YKNPENIK
+721 DKNPENIK

-749 HNGPGLEYKV
+749 HNGPDLEYKL
-759 SYRKLGVEDVW
+759 SYRKLGVEEIW

-778 AFVIKNT
+778 AFVVKNT

-811 GYSGEDLPTAAP
+811 GYSGEDLPTASP

-837 VSWTRVAQATVRG
+837 VSWTRVAQATLRG

-887 MVTGLRPFS
+887 MVPGLRPFS

-953 GILTGYLLQYQLINE
+953 GILMGYLLQYQLINE
-968 TLAVGDMQEVN
+968 TMGDMQEVN

-988 LLQGLGEMSEYMFYL
+988 LLQGLGEMSKYMFYL

-1019 SMVTEANFSST
+1019 STVTEA
-1030 PAVAPTE
+1030 
-1037 RRQNCSLIPP
+1037 
-1047 SSIPVNAT
+1047 
-1055 LSSLVPALL
+1055 
-1064 NISSYVSDTF
+1064 SD
-1074 AKISWTARDEQQDS
+1074 
-1088 QLYVAYMN
+1088 
-1096 NREGNWRISEA
+1096 
-1107 VNTSK
+1107 
-1112 NFHMIEGLEPGTV
+1112 
-1125 YTVRLMAKSWLDN
+1125 
-1138 ASIFEDII
+1138 
-1146 QTRVKGLASLHGGVS
+1146 LHLGVS

-1169 MCAMALLTLTVLIA
+1169 MCAVALLTLTVLIA

-1211 NDDIFCDYRK
+1211 NDDTFCDYSDSEENPLK
-1221 PYMHALFLDQHRNE
+1221 ASQCSLDGGMGGDSDYGDEEECQFNE
-1235 SSQQFAAK
+1235 DGSFIGEYSGHKNRGTVRESNGPSRVTA

>member
-1 MRSLWSLGLAFLLAL
+1 GVMRSLWSLGLAFLLAL
-16 TSRARGLDIPL
+16 TSRAGGLEIPL
-27 EVEQLPTITVQTPG
+27 EVEQLPTITVQTAG
-41 PVIAFPFEDS
+41 PVIALPFEGS

-64 VYRWTKDGQAIEPL
+64 VYRWTKDGQAIDPL

-94 HSGHLAQFQGKYQCY
+94 HSGRLAQFQGMYQCY

-159 PRQIYWMTIGLQHIE
+159 PRKIYWMTIGLQHIE
-174 QDERVSMGQD
+174 QDERVSMGHD
-184 GNLYFSNA
+184 GNLYISNA

-199 DYCCFAAFSAIRT
+199 DYCCFAAFSVIRT
-212 IVQKTAMSV
+212 IVRKTAMSV
-221 VVKSLKPAGE
+221 VVKSCRLTVGGQ
-231 LDDSDSSVDGYAIP
+231 SSSGSYAIP
-245 ERKPSLLVP
+245 ERRPSLLVP
-254 SGGQSEVWLVKGEE
+254 SGVQSEVRLLKGEE

-276 GFPTPVIEWKLF
+276 GFPTPVIEWTKRT
-288 GEKLPKRANIKNYGK
+288 EKLPKRANLKNYGK
-303 CLTINNIEEEDDGK
+303 RLTINNIEEEDDGK
-317 YMCTARNSVGQT
+317 YTCEARNSVGDT
-329 VHYFSVMV
+329 VHYFNVMV

-367 KPWPVISWRRNG
+367 KPRPVISWRKNG

-403 PEDSAVYQCEVSNRH
+403 PEDSAVYQCEASNRH
-418 GTILANI
+418 GTILANA

-451 ILMDCKVFSS
+451 IIMDCKVFIE
-461 PPSTVSWN
+461 PP
-469 KDETTES
+469 DDTTES
-476 VEGEQFS
+476 VEGERFS

-492 NQAGKEDSGEYMCFA
+492 NQAGKEDSGEYVCFA

-526 QIVEPPQNLLILSGT
+526 QIVEPPQDLHILSGT

-556 KEFQIVWS
+556 NEFQIVWS
-564 KDGEQIPPFTEQSR
+564 KDGEEIPPFTEQSR
-578 YFLDNGMLHI
+578 YFLDDGMLQI

-593 SDKGTYTCIAR
+593 SDKGTYTCTAR

-651 ATEFIVEYEES
+651 TTEFIVEYEES

-671 LKRVPGNQA
+671 LQRVPGNQV
-680 TAVLTLHGH
+680 TALLTLHGH

-698 VNAIGTGPPS
+698 VNGIGKGPPS
-708 KPTDRYKTPSAAP
+708 NPTDRYKTLPAAP
-721 YKNPENIK
+721 DKNPENIQ

-749 HNGPGLEYKV
+749 HNGPGLEYKL
-759 SYRKLGVEDVW
+759 SYRKLGVEDIW

-785 PTFVPYEIKIQ
+785 PTFIPYEIKIQ

-811 GYSGEDLPTAAP
+811 GYSGEDLPTASP
-823 RDVAVEVLNTTLLR
+823 QDVAVEVLNTTLLR
-837 VSWTRVAQATVRG
+837 VSWTRVAQATLRG

-887 MVTGLRPFS
+887 MVPGLRPFS

-968 TLAVGDMQEVN
+968 TLAMGDMQEVN
-979 VSSADTTQW
+979 VSSADTTHW
-988 LLQGLGEMSEYMFYL
+988 LLQGLGEMSKYMFYL

-1019 SMVTEANFSST
+1019 STVTEAS
-1030 PAVAPTE
+1030 
-1037 RRQNCSLIPP
+1037 
-1047 SSIPVNAT
+1047 
-1055 LSSLVPALL
+1055 
-1064 NISSYVSDTF
+1064 
-1074 AKISWTARDEQQDS
+1074 
-1088 QLYVAYMN
+1088 
-1096 NREGNWRISEA
+1096 EGNWRISEA

-1112 NFHMIEGLEPGTV
+1112 NFHLIDGLEPGTV
-1125 YTVRLMAKSWLDN
+1125 YTVCLLAKSRLDN
-1138 ASIFEDII
+1138 ASIFEDVI
-1146 QTRVKGLASLHGGVS
+1146 QTRVKGLASLHLGVS

-1169 MCAMALLTLTVLIA
+1169 MCAVALLTLTVLIA

-1211 NDDIFCDYRK
+1211 NDDTFGDYSEENPLK
-1221 PYMHALFLDQHRNE
+1221 ASQCSLDRGMGGDSDYGDEEECQFNE
-1235 SSQQFAAK
+1235 DGSFIGEYSDHKNRAKGN

>member
-16 TSRARGLDIPL
+16 TSWAGGLDIPL
-27 EVEQLPTITVQTPG
+27 EVEQLPTITVQTAG
-41 PVIAFPFEDS
+41 PVIALPFEGS

-64 VYRWTKDGQAIEPL
+64 VYRWTKDGQAIDPL

-94 HSGHLAQFQGKYQCY
+94 HSGRLAQFQGMYQCY

-138 PIVVKEG
+138 PLVVKEG

-159 PRQIYWMTIGLQHIE
+159 PRKIYWMTIGLQHIE
-174 QDERVSMGQD
+174 QDERVSMGHD
-184 GNLYFSNA
+184 GNLYISNA

-199 DYCCFAAFSAIRT
+199 DYCCFAAFSVIRT
-212 IVQKTAMSV
+212 IVRKTAMSV
-221 VVKSLKPAGE
+221 VVKS
-231 LDDSDSSVDGYAIP
+231 SYAIP
-245 ERKPSLLVP
+245 ERRPSLLVP
-254 SGGQSEVWLVKGEE
+254 SGVQSEVRLLKGEE

-276 GFPTPVIEWKLF
+276 GFPTPVIEWTKRT
-288 GEKLPKRANIKNYGK
+288 EKLPKRANLKNYGK
-303 CLTINNIEEEDDGK
+303 RLTINNIEEEDDGK
-317 YMCTARNSVGQT
+317 YTCEARNSVGVT
-329 VHYFSVMV
+329 VHNFNVMV

-367 KPWPVISWRRNG
+367 IPRPVISWRKNG

-390 QVLDDTIVLHRAR
+390 QVLDDTMVLHRAR

-418 GTILANI
+418 GTILANA

-432 PPRMLTKDYQRY
+432 PPRILTKDYQRY

-451 ILMDCKVFSS
+451 IIMDCKVFSS

-469 KDETTES
+469 KDDTTES
-476 VEGEQFS
+476 VEGERFS

-492 NQAGKEDSGEYMCFA
+492 NQAGKEDSGEYVCFA

-526 QIVEPPQNLLILSGT
+526 QIVEPPQDLNILSGT

-556 KEFQIVWS
+556 NEFQIVWS
-564 KDGEQIPPFTEQSR
+564 KDGEEIPPFTEQSR
-578 YFLDNGMLHI
+578 YFLDDGMLQI

-593 SDKGTYTCIAR
+593 SDKGTYTCTAR

-671 LKRVPGNQA
+671 LQRVPGNQV
-680 TAVLTLHGH
+680 TALLTLHGH

-698 VNAIGTGPPS
+698 VNGIGKGPPS
-708 KPTDRYKTPSAAP
+708 NPTDRYKTPPAAP
-721 YKNPENIK
+721 DKNPENIK

-749 HNGPGLEYKV
+749 HNGPGLEYKL
-759 SYRKLGVEDVW
+759 SYRKLGVEDIW

-785 PTFVPYEIKIQ
+785 PTFIPYEIKIQ

-811 GYSGEDLPTAAP
+811 GYSGEDFVFWHCFRDNVSVPTASP
-823 RDVAVEVLNTTLLR
+823 QDVAVEVLNTTLLR
-837 VSWTRVAQATVRG
+837 VSWTRVAQATLRG

-887 MVTGLRPFS
+887 MVPGLRPFS

-953 GILTGYLLQYQLINE
+953 GILTGYLLQYQLLNE
-968 TLAVGDMQEVN
+968 TLAMGDMQEVN

-988 LLQGLGEMSEYMFYL
+988 LLQGLEEMSKYMFYL

-1019 SMVTEANFSST
+1019 STVTEAS
-1030 PAVAPTE
+1030 
-1037 RRQNCSLIPP
+1037 
-1047 SSIPVNAT
+1047 
-1055 LSSLVPALL
+1055 
-1064 NISSYVSDTF
+1064 
-1074 AKISWTARDEQQDS
+1074 
-1088 QLYVAYMN
+1088 
-1096 NREGNWRISEA
+1096 
-1107 VNTSK
+1107 
-1112 NFHMIEGLEPGTV
+1112 
-1125 YTVRLMAKSWLDN
+1125 
-1138 ASIFEDII
+1138 
-1146 QTRVKGLASLHGGVS
+1146 LASLHLGVS

-1169 MCAMALLTLTVLIA
+1169 MCAVALLTLTVLIA

-1211 NDDIFCDYRK
+1211 NDDTFCDYSEDNPLK
-1221 PYMHALFLDQHRNE
+1221 ASQCSLDRGMGGDSDYGDEEECQFNE
-1235 SSQQFAAK
+1235 DGSFIGEYSGHKNRGSVRPSPVTA

>member
-1 MRSLWSLGLAFLLAL
+1 GVMRSLWSLGLAFLLAL
-16 TSRARGLDIPL
+16 TSRAGGLEIPL
-27 EVEQLPTITVQTPG
+27 EVEQLPTITVQTAG
-41 PVIAFPFEDS
+41 PVIALPFEGS

-64 VYRWTKDGQAIEPL
+64 VYRWTKDGQAIDPL

-94 HSGHLAQFQGKYQCY
+94 HSGRLAQFQGMYQCY

-159 PRQIYWMTIGLQHIE
+159 PRKIYWMTIGLQHIE
-174 QDERVSMGQD
+174 QDERVSMGHD
-184 GNLYFSNA
+184 GNLYISNA

-199 DYCCFAAFSAIRT
+199 DYCCFAAFSVIRT
-212 IVQKTAMSV
+212 IVRKTAMSV
-221 VVKSLKPAGE
+221 VVKT
-231 LDDSDSSVDGYAIP
+231 YAIP
-245 ERKPSLLVP
+245 ERRPSLLVP
-254 SGGQSEVWLVKGEE
+254 SGVQSEVRLLKGEE

-276 GFPTPVIEWKLF
+276 GFPTPVIEWTKRT
-288 GEKLPKRANIKNYGK
+288 EKLPKRANLKNYGK
-303 CLTINNIEEEDDGK
+303 RLTINNIEEEDDGK
-317 YMCTARNSVGQT
+317 YTCEARNSVGDT
-329 VHYFSVMV
+329 VHYFNVMV

-367 KPWPVISWRRNG
+367 KPRPVISWRKNG

-403 PEDSAVYQCEVSNRH
+403 PEDSAVYQCEASNRH
-418 GTILANI
+418 GTILANA

-451 ILMDCKVFSS
+451 IIMDCKVFIE
-461 PPSTVSWN
+461 PP
-469 KDETTES
+469 DDTTES
-476 VEGEQFS
+476 VEGERFS

-492 NQAGKEDSGEYMCFA
+492 NQAGKEDSGEYVCFA

-526 QIVEPPQNLLILSGT
+526 QIVEPPQDLHILSGT

-556 KEFQIVWS
+556 NEFQIVWS
-564 KDGEQIPPFTEQSR
+564 KDGEEIPPFTEQSR
-578 YFLDNGMLHI
+578 YFLDDGMLQI

-593 SDKGTYTCIAR
+593 SDKGTYTCTAR

-651 ATEFIVEYEES
+651 TTEFIVEYEES

-671 LKRVPGNQA
+671 LQRVPGNQV
-680 TAVLTLHGH
+680 TALLTLHGH

-698 VNAIGTGPPS
+698 VNGIGKGPPS
-708 KPTDRYKTPSAAP
+708 NPTDRYKTLPAAP
-721 YKNPENIK
+721 DKNPENIQ

-749 HNGPGLEYKV
+749 HNGPGLEYKL
-759 SYRKLGVEDVW
+759 SYRKLGVEDIW

-785 PTFVPYEIKIQ
+785 PTFIPYEIKIQ

-811 GYSGEDLPTAAP
+811 GYSGEDLPTASP
-823 RDVAVEVLNTTLLR
+823 QDVAVEVLNTTLLR
-837 VSWTRVAQATVRG
+837 VSWTRVAQATLRG

-887 MVTGLRPFS
+887 MVPGLRPFS

-968 TLAVGDMQEVN
+968 TLAMGDMQEVN
-979 VSSADTTQW
+979 VSSADTTHW
-988 LLQGLGEMSEYMFYL
+988 LLQGLGEMSKYMFYL

-1019 SMVTEANFSST
+1019 STVTEATNSSMS
-1030 PAVAPTE
+1030 PRPTSCF
-1037 RRQNCSLIPP
+1037 R
-1047 SSIPVNAT
+1047 T
-1055 LSSLVPALL
+1055 ALF

-1074 AKISWTARDEQQDS
+1074 VKISWTAGDEQQDS

-1112 NFHMIEGLEPGTV
+1112 NFHLIDGLEPGTV
-1125 YTVRLMAKSWLDN
+1125 YTVCLLAKSRLDN
-1138 ASIFEDII
+1138 ASIFEDVI
-1146 QTRVKGLASLHGGVS
+1146 QTRVKGLASLHLGVS

-1169 MCAMALLTLTVLIA
+1169 MCAVALLTLTVLIA

-1211 NDDIFCDYRK
+1211 NDDTFGDYSEENPLK
-1221 PYMHALFLDQHRNE
+1221 ASQCSLDRGMGGDSDYGDEEECQFNE
-1235 SSQQFAAK
+1235 DGSFIGEYSDHKNRAKGN

>member
-16 TSRARGLDIPL
+16 TSRAGGLEIPL
-27 EVEQLPTITVQTPG
+27 EVEQLPTITVQTAG
-41 PVIAFPFEDS
+41 PVIALPFEGS

-64 VYRWTKDGQAIEPL
+64 VYRWTKDGQAIDPL

-94 HSGHLAQFQGKYQCY
+94 HSGRLAQFQGMYQCY

-159 PRQIYWMTIGLQHIE
+159 PRKIYWMTIGLQHIE
-174 QDERVSMGQD
+174 QDERVSMGHD
-184 GNLYFSNA
+184 GNLYISNA

-199 DYCCFAAFSAIRT
+199 DYCCFAAFSVIRT
-212 IVQKTAMSV
+212 IVRKTAMSV
-221 VVKSLKPAGE
+221 VVKS
-231 LDDSDSSVDGYAIP
+231 SYAIP
-245 ERKPSLLVP
+245 ERRPSLLVP
-254 SGGQSEVWLVKGEE
+254 SGVQSEVRLLKGEE

-276 GFPTPVIEWKLF
+276 GFPTPVIEWTKRT
-288 GEKLPKRANIKNYGK
+288 EKLPKRANLKNYGK
-303 CLTINNIEEEDDGK
+303 RLTINNIEEEDDGK
-317 YMCTARNSVGQT
+317 YTCEARNSVGDT
-329 VHYFSVMV
+329 VHYFNVMV

-367 KPWPVISWRRNG
+367 KPRPVISWRKNG
-379 QPLDDGPSSNR
+379 QPLDGE

-403 PEDSAVYQCEVSNRH
+403 PEDSAVYQCEASNRH
-418 GTILANI
+418 GTILANA
-425 NIMIINL
+425 NIMIISQYWTL
-432 PPRMLTKDYQRY
+432 DYQRY

-451 ILMDCKVFSS
+451 IIMDCKVFSS

-469 KDETTES
+469 KDDTTES
-476 VEGEQFS
+476 VEGERFS

-492 NQAGKEDSGEYMCFA
+492 NQAGKEDSGEYVCFA

-521 VKDPT
+521 VK
-526 QIVEPPQNLLILSGT
+526 V
-541 TAQLTCQA
+541 
-549 EYDISLR
+549 SLY
-556 KEFQIVWS
+556 KCAFI
-564 KDGEQIPPFTEQSR
+564 IR
-578 YFLDNGMLHI
+578 YFLDDGMLQI

-593 SDKGTYTCIAR
+593 SDKGTYTCTAR

-651 ATEFIVEYEES
+651 TTEFIVEYEES

-671 LKRVPGNQA
+671 LQRVPGNQV
-680 TAVLTLHGH
+680 TALLTLHGH

-698 VNAIGTGPPS
+698 VNGIGKGPPS
-708 KPTDRYKTPSAAP
+708 NPTDRYKTLPAAP
-721 YKNPENIK
+721 DKNPENIQ

-749 HNGPGLEYKV
+749 HNGPGLEYKL
-759 SYRKLGVEDVW
+759 SYRKLGVEDIW

-785 PTFVPYEIKIQ
+785 PTFIPYEIKIQ

-811 GYSGEDLPTAAP
+811 GYSGEDLPTASP
-823 RDVAVEVLNTTLLR
+823 QDVAVEVLNTTLLR
-837 VSWTRVAQATVRG
+837 VSWTRVAQATLRG

-887 MVTGLRPFS
+887 MVPGLRPFS

-968 TLAVGDMQEVN
+968 TLAMGDMQEVN
-979 VSSADTTQW
+979 VSSADTTHW
-988 LLQGLGEMSEYMFYL
+988 LLQGLGEMSKYMFYL

-1019 SMVTEANFSST
+1019 STVTEA
-1030 PAVAPTE
+1030 
-1037 RRQNCSLIPP
+1037 I
-1047 SSIPVNAT
+1047 
-1055 LSSLVPALL
+1055 
-1064 NISSYVSDTF
+1064 
-1074 AKISWTARDEQQDS
+1074 
-1088 QLYVAYMN
+1088 
-1096 NREGNWRISEA
+1096 
-1107 VNTSK
+1107 
-1112 NFHMIEGLEPGTV
+1112 
-1125 YTVRLMAKSWLDN
+1125 
-1138 ASIFEDII
+1138 
-1146 QTRVKGLASLHGGVS
+1146 S

-1169 MCAMALLTLTVLIA
+1169 MCAVALLTLTVLIA

-1191 GKYAVK
+1191 GKYAGTPPHPNMSSSVQGQFYKAHSTLCVK
-1197 EKEDLHP
+1197 HRQGARGLLSFPIVPPLCAVALVSQPGTADYWGCQKDRLESASFVPLLRLHLDP
-1204 EVESQGM
+1204 A
-1211 NDDIFCDYRK
+1211 
-1221 PYMHALFLDQHRNE
+1221 PALLEPLCTRLGLTKVLLSHPL
-1235 SSQQFAAK
+1235 SFALTISTISACGSC

>member
-27 EVEQLPTITVQTPG
+27 EVEQLPTITVQTAG
-41 PVIAFPFEDS
+41 PVIALPFEGS

-64 VYRWTKDGQAIEPL
+64 VYRWTKDGQAIDPL
-78 FDLGVKKERNN
+78 YDLGVKKERNN

-94 HSGHLAQFQGKYQCY
+94 HSGLLAQFQGKYQCY

-159 PRQIYWMTIGLQHIE
+159 PRKIYWMTIGLQHIE
-174 QDERVSMGQD
+174 QDERVSMGHD

-221 VVKSLKPAGE
+221 VVKS
-231 LDDSDSSVDGYAIP
+231 SYAIP
-245 ERKPSLLVP
+245 ERRPSLLVP
-254 SGGQSEVWLVKGEE
+254 AGVQSEVWLVKGEE

-276 GFPTPVIEWKLF
+276 GFPTPVIKWTRRR
-288 GEKLPKRANIKNYGK
+288 EKLPKRANIKNYGK
-303 CLTINNIEEEDDGK
+303 RLTIYNIEEEDDGK
-317 YMCTARNSVGQT
+317 YICEARNSVGDT
-329 VHYFSVMV
+329 VHYFNVMV

-367 KPWPVISWRRNG
+367 KPRPVISWRKNG

-418 GTILANI
+418 GTILANA
-425 NIMIINL
+425 NIMIISQYWTL
-432 PPRMLTKDYQRY
+432 ALCVCICIYYGSPLAAKD
-444 SVVQGRD
+444 D
-451 ILMDCKVFSS
+451 
-461 PPSTVSWN
+461 
-469 KDETTES
+469 TTES
-476 VEGEQFS
+476 VEGERFS

-492 NQAGKEDSGEYMCFA
+492 NQAGKEDSGEYVCFA

-521 VKDPT
+521 VKDST
-526 QIVEPPQNLLILSGT
+526 QIVEPPQDLHILSGT

-556 KEFQIVWS
+556 NEFQIVWS
-564 KDGEQIPPFTEQSR
+564 KDGEEIPPFTEQSSI
-578 YFLDNGMLHI
+578 L
-588 INVNQ
+588 
-593 SDKGTYTCIAR
+593 
-604 TNLDQDTASAL
+604 L
-615 VTVLDVPDAP
+615 VTTFSVHSIFI
-625 EDVELSEQKSWSV
+625 SEWLIYDFVYCTS
-638 RLAWVPGDDHNSS
+638 
-651 ATEFIVEYEES
+651 TEFIVEYEES

-671 LKRVPGNQA
+671 LQRVPGNQV

-698 VNAIGTGPPS
+698 VNAIGKGPPS
-708 KPTDRYKTPSAAP
+708 NPTDRYKTPPAAP
-721 YKNPENIK
+721 DKNPENIK

-749 HNGPGLEYKV
+749 HNGPGLEYKL
-759 SYRKLGVEDVW
+759 SYRKLGVEDIW

-778 AFVIKNT
+778 AFIVKNT

-811 GYSGEDLPTAAP
+811 GYSGEDLPTASP

-837 VSWTRVAQATVRG
+837 VSWTRVSLHFLSLPQ
-850 HLGGYNV
+850 V

-887 MVTGLRPFS
+887 MVPGLRPFS

-953 GILTGYLLQYQLINE
+953 GILMGYLLQYQLINE
-968 TLAVGDMQEVN
+968 TLAMGDMQEVN

-988 LLQGLGEMSEYMFYL
+988 LLQGLGEMSKYMFYL

-1019 SMVTEANFSST
+1019 STVTEAS
-1030 PAVAPTE
+1030 E
-1037 RRQNCSLIPP
+1037 
-1047 SSIPVNAT
+1047 
-1055 LSSLVPALL
+1055 
-1064 NISSYVSDTF
+1064 
-1074 AKISWTARDEQQDS
+1074 
-1088 QLYVAYMN
+1088 
-1096 NREGNWRISEA
+1096 ISEA

-1112 NFHMIEGLEPGTV
+1112 NFHLIEGLEPGTV
-1125 YTVRLMAKSWLDN
+1125 YTVRLLAKSRLDN
-1138 ASIFEDII
+1138 ASIFEDVI
-1146 QTRVKGLASLHGGVS
+1146 QTRVKGKREYLHLGVS

-1169 MCAMALLTLTVLIA
+1169 MCAVALLTLTVLIA

-1211 NDDIFCDYRK
+1211 NDDTFCDYSDSEENPLK
-1221 PYMHALFLDQHRNE
+1221 ASQCSLDGGMGGDSDYGDEEECQFNE
-1235 SSQQFAAK
+1235 DGSFIGEYSGHKNRGSVRESNGPSPATA

>member
-16 TSRARGLDIPL
+16 TSRAGGLDIPL
-27 EVEQLPTITVQTPG
+27 EVEQLPTITVQTAG
-41 PVIAFPFEDS
+41 PVIALPFEGS

-64 VYRWTKDGQAIEPL
+64 VYRWTKDGKAIDPL

-94 HSGHLAQFQGKYQCY
+94 HSGRLAQFQGMYQCY

-159 PRQIYWMTIGLQHIE
+159 PRKIYWMTIGLQHIE
-174 QDERVSMGQD
+174 QDERVSMGHD
-184 GNLYFSNA
+184 GNLYISNA

-199 DYCCFAAFSAIRT
+199 DYCCFAAFSVIRT
-212 IVQKTAMSV
+212 IVRKTAMSV
-221 VVKSLKPAGE
+221 VVKS
-231 LDDSDSSVDGYAIP
+231 SYAIP
-245 ERKPSLLVP
+245 ERRPSLLVP
-254 SGGQSEVWLVKGEE
+254 SGVQSEVRLLKGEE

-276 GFPTPVIEWKLF
+276 GFPTPVIEWTKRT
-288 GEKLPKRANIKNYGK
+288 EKLPKRANLKNYGK
-303 CLTINNIEEEDDGK
+303 RLTINNIEEEDDGK
-317 YMCTARNSVGQT
+317 YTCEARNSVGDT
-329 VHYFSVMV
+329 VHYFNVMV

-367 KPWPVISWRRNG
+367 KPRPVTSWRKNG
-379 QPLDDGPSSNR
+379 QPLDD
-390 QVLDDTIVLHRAR
+390 
-403 PEDSAVYQCEVSNRH
+403 
-418 GTILANI
+418 
-425 NIMIINL
+425 L

-451 ILMDCKVFSS
+451 IIMDCKVFSS

-469 KDETTES
+469 KDDTTES
-476 VEGEQFS
+476 VEGERFS

-492 NQAGKEDSGEYMCFA
+492 NQAGKEDSGEYVCFA

-526 QIVEPPQNLLILSGT
+526 QIVEPPQDLHILSGT

-556 KEFQIVWS
+556 NEFQIVWS
-564 KDGEQIPPFTEQSR
+564 KDGEEIPPFTEQSR
-578 YFLDNGMLHI
+578 YFLDDGMLQI

-593 SDKGTYTCIAR
+593 SDKGTYTCTAR

-651 ATEFIVEYEES
+651 TTEFIVEYEES

-671 LKRVPGNQA
+671 LQRVPGNQV
-680 TAVLTLHGH
+680 TALLTLHGH

-698 VNAIGTGPPS
+698 VNGIGKGPPS
-708 KPTDRYKTPSAAP
+708 NPTDRYKTLPAAP
-721 YKNPENIK
+721 DKNPENIK

-749 HNGPGLEYKV
+749 HNGPGLEYKL
-759 SYRKLGVEDVW
+759 SYRKLGVEDIW

-811 GYSGEDLPTAAP
+811 GYSGEDLPTASP
-823 RDVAVEVLNTTLLR
+823 QDVAVEVLNTTLLR
-837 VSWTRVAQATVRG
+837 VSWTRVAQATLRG

-887 MVTGLRPFS
+887 MVPGLRPFS

-968 TLAVGDMQEVN
+968 TLAMGDMQEVN

-988 LLQGLGEMSEYMFYL
+988 FLQGLGEMSKYMFYL

-1019 SMVTEANFSST
+1019 STVTEAS
-1030 PAVAPTE
+1030 
-1037 RRQNCSLIPP
+1037 
-1047 SSIPVNAT
+1047 
-1055 LSSLVPALL
+1055 
-1064 NISSYVSDTF
+1064 
-1074 AKISWTARDEQQDS
+1074 
-1088 QLYVAYMN
+1088 
-1096 NREGNWRISEA
+1096 
-1107 VNTSK
+1107 
-1112 NFHMIEGLEPGTV
+1112 
-1125 YTVRLMAKSWLDN
+1125 
-1138 ASIFEDII
+1138 
-1146 QTRVKGLASLHGGVS
+1146 LASLHLGVS

-1169 MCAMALLTLTVLIA
+1169 MCAVALLTLTVLIA

-1211 NDDIFCDYRK
+1211 NDDTFCDYSEENPLK
-1221 PYMHALFLDQHRNE
+1221 ASQCSLDRGMGGDSDYGDEEECQFNE
-1235 SSQQFAAK
+1235 DGSFIGEYSGHKNRGSVRPSPVTA

>member
-27 EVEQLPTITVQTPG
+27 EVEQLPTITVQTAG
-41 PVIAFPFEDS
+41 PVIALPFEGS

-64 VYRWTKDGQAIEPL
+64 VYRWTKDGQAIDPL
-78 FDLGVKKERNN
+78 YDLGVKKERNN

-94 HSGHLAQFQGKYQCY
+94 HSGLLAQFQGKYQCY

-159 PRQIYWMTIGLQHIE
+159 PRKIYWMTIGLQHIE
-174 QDERVSMGQD
+174 QDERVSMGHD

-221 VVKSLKPAGE
+221 VVKS
-231 LDDSDSSVDGYAIP
+231 SYAIP
-245 ERKPSLLVP
+245 ERRPSLLVP
-254 SGGQSEVWLVKGEE
+254 AGVQSEVWLVKGEE

-276 GFPTPVIEWKLF
+276 GFPTPVIKWTRRR
-288 GEKLPKRANIKNYGK
+288 EKLPKRANIKNYGK
-303 CLTINNIEEEDDGK
+303 RLTIYNIEEEDDGK
-317 YMCTARNSVGQT
+317 YICEARNSVGDT
-329 VHYFSVMV
+329 VHYFNVMV

-367 KPWPVISWRRNG
+367 KPRPVISWRKNG

-418 GTILANI
+418 GTILANA
-425 NIMIINL
+425 NIMIISQYWTL
-432 PPRMLTKDYQRY
+432 ALCVCICIYYGSPLAAKD
-444 SVVQGRD
+444 D
-451 ILMDCKVFSS
+451 
-461 PPSTVSWN
+461 
-469 KDETTES
+469 TTES
-476 VEGEQFS
+476 VEGERFS

-492 NQAGKEDSGEYMCFA
+492 NQAGKEDSGEYVCFA

-521 VKDPT
+521 VK
-526 QIVEPPQNLLILSGT
+526 V
-541 TAQLTCQA
+541 
-549 EYDISLR
+549 SLY
-556 KEFQIVWS
+556 KCAFI
-564 KDGEQIPPFTEQSR
+564 IR
-578 YFLDNGMLHI
+578 YFLDDGMLQI

-593 SDKGTYTCIAR
+593 SDKGTYTCTAR

-625 EDVELSEQKSWSV
+625 EDVELSEHKSWSV

-651 ATEFIVEYEES
+651 FIVEYEES

-671 LKRVPGNQA
+671 LQRVPGNQV

-698 VNAIGTGPPS
+698 VNAIGKGPPS
-708 KPTDRYKTPSAAP
+708 NPTDRYKTPPAAP
-721 YKNPENIK
+721 DKNPENIK

-749 HNGPGLEYKV
+749 HNGPGLEYKL
-759 SYRKLGVEDVW
+759 SYRKLGVEDIW

-778 AFVIKNT
+778 AFIVKNT

-811 GYSGEDLPTAAP
+811 GYSGEDLPTASP

-837 VSWTRVAQATVRG
+837 VSWTRVSLHFLSLPQ
-850 HLGGYNV
+850 V

-887 MVTGLRPFS
+887 MVPGLRPFS

-953 GILTGYLLQYQLINE
+953 GILMGYLLQYQLINE
-968 TLAVGDMQEVN
+968 TLAMGDMQEVN

-988 LLQGLGEMSEYMFYL
+988 LLQGLGEMSKYMFYL

-1019 SMVTEANFSST
+1019 STVTEAS
-1030 PAVAPTE
+1030 E
-1037 RRQNCSLIPP
+1037 
-1047 SSIPVNAT
+1047 
-1055 LSSLVPALL
+1055 
-1064 NISSYVSDTF
+1064 
-1074 AKISWTARDEQQDS
+1074 
-1088 QLYVAYMN
+1088 
-1096 NREGNWRISEA
+1096 ISEA

-1112 NFHMIEGLEPGTV
+1112 NFHLIEGLEPGTV
-1125 YTVRLMAKSWLDN
+1125 YTVRLLAKSRLDN
-1138 ASIFEDII
+1138 ASIFEDVI
-1146 QTRVKGLASLHGGVS
+1146 QTRVKGKREYLHLGVS

-1169 MCAMALLTLTVLIA
+1169 MCAVALLTLTVLIA

-1211 NDDIFCDYRK
+1211 NDDTFCDYSDSEENPLK
-1221 PYMHALFLDQHRNE
+1221 ASQCSLDGGMGGDSDYGDEEECQFNE
-1235 SSQQFAAK
+1235 DGSFIGEYSGHKNRGSVRESNGPSPATA

>member
-1 MRSLWSLGLAFLLAL
+1 MLHCPNR
-16 TSRARGLDIPL
+16 
-27 EVEQLPTITVQTPG
+27 
-41 PVIAFPFEDS
+41 
-51 FSMRCEAKGNPQP
+51 
-64 VYRWTKDGQAIEPL
+64 YRWTKNGQAVDPL

-94 HSGHLAQFQGKYQCY
+94 HSGRLAQFQGKYQCY

-159 PRQIYWMTIGLQHIE
+159 PRKIYWMTIGLQHIE
-174 QDERVSMGQD
+174 QDERVSMGHD

-192 LEKDSRR
+192 LEKDSRG

-221 VVKSLKPAGE
+221 VVKS
-231 LDDSDSSVDGYAIP
+231 SYAIP
-245 ERKPSLLVP
+245 ERRPSLLVP
-254 SGGQSEVWLVKGEE
+254 SGVQSDVWLVKGEE

-276 GFPTPVIEWKLF
+276 GFPTPVIEWTKRR
-288 GEKLPKRANIKNYGK
+288 EKLPKRANIKNYGK
-303 CLTINNIEEEDDGK
+303 RLTIYNIEEEDDGK
-317 YMCTARNSVGQT
+317 YMCEARNSVGGT
-329 VHYFSVMV
+329 VHYFNVMV

-367 KPWPVISWRRNG
+367 KPQPVISWRKNG
-379 QPLDDGPSSNR
+379 QPLD
-390 QVLDDTIVLHRAR
+390 VLHRAR

-418 GTILANI
+418 GTILANA
-425 NIMIINL
+425 NIMIISQETANQMATL
-432 PPRMLTKDYQRY
+432 KCL
-444 SVVQGRD
+444 
-451 ILMDCKVFSS
+451 SS
-461 PPSTVSWN
+461 RN
-469 KDETTES
+469 KDVTTES
-476 VEGEQFS
+476 VEGERFS

-492 NQAGKEDSGEYMCFA
+492 NQAGKEDSGEYVCFA

-521 VKDPT
+521 VKGISAPWT
-526 QIVEPPQNLLILSGT
+526 ALNGLSL
-541 TAQLTCQA
+541 LTCQA

-556 KEFQIVWS
+556 NEFKIVWS
-564 KDGEQIPPFTEQSR
+564 KDGEEIPPFTEQSSI
-578 YFLDNGMLHI
+578 FI
-588 INVNQ
+588 
-593 SDKGTYTCIAR
+593 
-604 TNLDQDTASAL
+604 
-615 VTVLDVPDAP
+615 
-625 EDVELSEQKSWSV
+625 SEWLIYDFVYCTS
-638 RLAWVPGDDHNSS
+638 
-651 ATEFIVEYEES
+651 TEFIVEYEES

-671 LKRVPGNQA
+671 LQRVPGNQV

-698 VNAIGTGPPS
+698 VNAIGKGLPS
-708 KPTDRYKTPSAAP
+708 NPTDRYKTPPAAP
-721 YKNPENIK
+721 DKNPENIK

-759 SYRKLGVEDVW
+759 SYRKLGVEDIW

-778 AFVIKNT
+778 AFVVKNT

-837 VSWTRVAQATVRG
+837 VSWTRVAQTTVLG

-887 MVTGLRPFS
+887 MVPGLRPFS

-968 TLAVGDMQEVN
+968 TLAMGDMQEVN

-988 LLQGLGEMSEYMFYL
+988 LLQGLGEMSKYRFYL
-1003 SACTRVG
+1003 SACTGVG

-1019 SMVTEANFSST
+1019 STVTEAS
-1030 PAVAPTE
+1030 
-1037 RRQNCSLIPP
+1037 
-1047 SSIPVNAT
+1047 
-1055 LSSLVPALL
+1055 
-1064 NISSYVSDTF
+1064 
-1074 AKISWTARDEQQDS
+1074 
-1088 QLYVAYMN
+1088 
-1096 NREGNWRISEA
+1096 NWRISEA

-1112 NFHMIEGLEPGTV
+1112 NAHLIEGLEPGTV
-1125 YTVRLMAKSWLDN
+1125 YTVRLLAKSRLDN
-1138 ASIFEDII
+1138 ASIFEDVI
-1146 QTRVKGLASLHGGVS
+1146 QTRVKGKREYLHLGVS

-1169 MCAMALLTLTVLIA
+1169 MCAVALLTLTVLIA

-1211 NDDIFCDYRK
+1211 NDDTFCDYSDSEENPLK
-1221 PYMHALFLDQHRNE
+1221 ASQCSLDGGMGGDSDNGDEEECQFNE
-1235 SSQQFAAK
+1235 DGSFIGEYSGHKNRGSVGESNGPSPVTA

>member
-1 MRSLWSLGLAFLLAL
+1 PA
-16 TSRARGLDIPL
+16 
-27 EVEQLPTITVQTPG
+27 VEQLPTITVQTAG
-41 PVIAFPFEDS
+41 PVIALPFEGS

-64 VYRWTKDGQAIEPL
+64 VYRWTKDGKAIDPL

-94 HSGHLAQFQGKYQCY
+94 HSGRLAQFQGMYQCY

-159 PRQIYWMTIGLQHIE
+159 PRKIYWMTIGLQHIE
-174 QDERVSMGQD
+174 QDERVSMGHD
-184 GNLYFSNA
+184 GNLYISNA

-199 DYCCFAAFSAIRT
+199 DYCCFAAFSVIRT
-212 IVQKTAMSV
+212 IVRKTAMSV
-221 VVKSLKPAGE
+221 VVKSCRLTHGRGGVMVWG
-231 LDDSDSSVDGYAIP
+231 SYAIP
-245 ERKPSLLVP
+245 ERRPSLLVP
-254 SGGQSEVWLVKGEE
+254 SGVQSEVRLLKGEE

-276 GFPTPVIEWKLF
+276 GFPTPVIEWTKRT
-288 GEKLPKRANIKNYGK
+288 EKLPKRANLKNYGK
-303 CLTINNIEEEDDGK
+303 RLTINNIEEEDDGK
-317 YMCTARNSVGQT
+317 YTCEARNSVGDT
-329 VHYFSVMV
+329 VHYFNVMV

-367 KPWPVISWRRNG
+367 KPRPVTSWRKNG
-379 QPLDDGPSSNR
+379 QPLDGEWVECIYSALEFNLCCNKMFLCNYCISNTVLTCTCPVGKQQIATLKCLSSR
-390 QVLDDTIVLHRAR
+390 
-403 PEDSAVYQCEVSNRH
+403 
-418 GTILANI
+418 
-425 NIMIINL
+425 
-432 PPRMLTKDYQRY
+432 
-444 SVVQGRD
+444 
-451 ILMDCKVFSS
+451 
-461 PPSTVSWN
+461 N
-469 KDETTES
+469 KDDTTES
-476 VEGEQFS
+476 VEGERFS

-492 NQAGKEDSGEYMCFA
+492 NQAGKEDSGEYVCFA

-521 VKDPT
+521 VKVFLYKCAF
-526 QIVEPPQNLLILSGT
+526 II
-541 TAQLTCQA
+541 
-549 EYDISLR
+549 
-556 KEFQIVWS
+556 
-564 KDGEQIPPFTEQSR
+564 R
-578 YFLDNGMLHI
+578 YFLDDGMLQI

-593 SDKGTYTCIAR
+593 SDKGTYTCTAR

-651 ATEFIVEYEES
+651 TTEFIVEYEES

-671 LKRVPGNQA
+671 LQRVPGNQV
-680 TAVLTLHGH
+680 TALLTLHGH

-698 VNAIGTGPPS
+698 VNGIGKGPPS
-708 KPTDRYKTPSAAP
+708 NPTDRYKTLPAAP
-721 YKNPENIK
+721 DKNPENIK

-749 HNGPGLEYKV
+749 HNGPGLEYKL
-759 SYRKLGVEDVW
+759 SYRKLGVEDIW

-811 GYSGEDLPTAAP
+811 GYSGEDLPTASP
-823 RDVAVEVLNTTLLR
+823 QDVAVEVLNTTLLR
-837 VSWTRVAQATVRG
+837 VSWTRVSLHILSLPQ
-850 HLGGYNV
+850 V

-887 MVTGLRPFS
+887 MVPGLRPFS

-968 TLAVGDMQEVN
+968 TLAMGDMQEVN

-988 LLQGLGEMSEYMFYL
+988 FLQGLGEMSKYMFYL

-1019 SMVTEANFSST
+1019 STVTEAS
-1030 PAVAPTE
+1030 E
-1037 RRQNCSLIPP
+1037 
-1047 SSIPVNAT
+1047 
-1055 LSSLVPALL
+1055 
-1064 NISSYVSDTF
+1064 
-1074 AKISWTARDEQQDS
+1074 
-1088 QLYVAYMN
+1088 
-1096 NREGNWRISEA
+1096 ISEA

-1112 NFHMIEGLEPGTV
+1112 NFHLIDGLEPGTV
-1125 YTVRLMAKSWLDN
+1125 YTVRLLAKSRLDN

-1146 QTRVKGLASLHGGVS
+1146 QTRVKGKREYLHLGVS

-1169 MCAMALLTLTVLIA
+1169 MCAVALLTLTVLIA

-1211 NDDIFCDYRK
+1211 NDDTFCDYSEENPLK
-1221 PYMHALFLDQHRNE
+1221 ASQCSLDRGMGGDSDYGDEEECQFNE
-1235 SSQQFAAK
+1235 DGSFIGEYSGHKNRGSVRPSPVTA

>member
-16 TSRARGLDIPL
+16 TSRAGGLEIPL
-27 EVEQLPTITVQTPG
+27 EVEQLPTITVQTAG
-41 PVIAFPFEDS
+41 PVIALPFEGS

-64 VYRWTKDGQAIEPL
+64 VYRWTKDGQAIDPL

-94 HSGHLAQFQGKYQCY
+94 HSGRLAQFQGMYQCY

-159 PRQIYWMTIGLQHIE
+159 PRKIYWMTIGLQHIE
-174 QDERVSMGQD
+174 QDERVSMGHD
-184 GNLYFSNA
+184 GNLYISNA

-199 DYCCFAAFSAIRT
+199 DYCCFAAFSVIRT
-212 IVQKTAMSV
+212 IVRKTAMSV
-221 VVKSLKPAGE
+221 VVKS
-231 LDDSDSSVDGYAIP
+231 SYAIP
-245 ERKPSLLVP
+245 ERRPSLLVP
-254 SGGQSEVWLVKGEE
+254 SGVQSEVRLLKGEE

-276 GFPTPVIEWKLF
+276 GFPTPVIEWTKRT
-288 GEKLPKRANIKNYGK
+288 EKLPKRANLKNYGK
-303 CLTINNIEEEDDGK
+303 RLTINNIEEEDDGK
-317 YMCTARNSVGQT
+317 YTCEARNSVGDT
-329 VHYFSVMV
+329 VHYFNVMV

-367 KPWPVISWRRNG
+367 KPRPVISWRKNG
-379 QPLDDGPSSNR
+379 QPLD
-390 QVLDDTIVLHRAR
+390 VLHRAR
-403 PEDSAVYQCEVSNRH
+403 PEDSAVYQCEASNRH
-418 GTILANI
+418 GTILANA
-425 NIMIINL
+425 NIMIISQYWTL
-432 PPRMLTKDYQRY
+432 ALC
-444 SVVQGRD
+444 V
-451 ILMDCKVFSS
+451 CVF
-461 PPSTVSWN
+461 VFI
-469 KDETTES
+469 KAADDTTES
-476 VEGEQFS
+476 VEGERFS

-492 NQAGKEDSGEYMCFA
+492 NQAGKEDSGEYVCFA

-521 VKDPT
+521 VKG
-526 QIVEPPQNLLILSGT
+526 IS
-541 TAQLTCQA
+541 LTCQA

-556 KEFQIVWS
+556 NEFQIVWS
-564 KDGEQIPPFTEQSR
+564 KDGEEIPPFTEQSSI
-578 YFLDNGMLHI
+578 FI
-588 INVNQ
+588 
-593 SDKGTYTCIAR
+593 
-604 TNLDQDTASAL
+604 
-615 VTVLDVPDAP
+615 
-625 EDVELSEQKSWSV
+625 SEWLIYDFVYCTS
-638 RLAWVPGDDHNSS
+638 
-651 ATEFIVEYEES
+651 TEFIVEYEES

-671 LKRVPGNQA
+671 LQRVPGNQV
-680 TAVLTLHGH
+680 TALLTLHGH

-698 VNAIGTGPPS
+698 VNGIGKGPPS
-708 KPTDRYKTPSAAP
+708 NPTDRYKTLPAAP
-721 YKNPENIK
+721 DKNPENIQ

-749 HNGPGLEYKV
+749 HNGPGLEYKL
-759 SYRKLGVEDVW
+759 SYRKLGVEDIW

-785 PTFVPYEIKIQ
+785 PTFIPYEIKIQ

-811 GYSGEDLPTAAP
+811 GYSGEDLPTASP
-823 RDVAVEVLNTTLLR
+823 QDVAVEVLNTTLLR
-837 VSWTRVAQATVRG
+837 VSWTRVAQATLRG

-887 MVTGLRPFS
+887 MVPGLRPFS

-968 TLAVGDMQEVN
+968 TLAMGDMQEVN
-979 VSSADTTQW
+979 VSSADTTHW
-988 LLQGLGEMSEYMFYL
+988 LLQGLGEMSKYMFYL

-1019 SMVTEANFSST
+1019 STVTEAS
-1030 PAVAPTE
+1030 
-1037 RRQNCSLIPP
+1037 
-1047 SSIPVNAT
+1047 
-1055 LSSLVPALL
+1055 
-1064 NISSYVSDTF
+1064 
-1074 AKISWTARDEQQDS
+1074 
-1088 QLYVAYMN
+1088 
-1096 NREGNWRISEA
+1096 NWRISEA

-1112 NFHMIEGLEPGTV
+1112 NFHLIDGLEPGTV
-1125 YTVRLMAKSWLDN
+1125 YTVCLLAKSRLDN
-1138 ASIFEDII
+1138 ASIFEDVI
-1146 QTRVKGLASLHGGVS
+1146 QTRVKGKREYLHLGVS

-1169 MCAMALLTLTVLIA
+1169 MCAVALLTLTVLIA

-1211 NDDIFCDYRK
+1211 NDDTFGDYSEENPLK
-1221 PYMHALFLDQHRNE
+1221 ASQCSLDRGMGGDSDYGDEEECQFNE
-1235 SSQQFAAK
+1235 DGSFIGEYSDHKNRGSVRPSPVTA

>member
-1 MRSLWSLGLAFLLAL
+1 TLLLSEQPQLVKAWTL
-16 TSRARGLDIPL
+16 QGVKFSTWMQLCQV
-27 EVEQLPTITVQTPG
+27 VEQLPTITVQTAG
-41 PVIAFPFEDS
+41 PVIALPFEGS

-64 VYRWTKDGQAIEPL
+64 VYRWTKDGQAIDPL

-94 HSGHLAQFQGKYQCY
+94 HSGRLAQFQGMYQCY

-159 PRQIYWMTIGLQHIE
+159 PRKIYWMTIGLQHIE
-174 QDERVSMGQD
+174 QDERVSMGHD
-184 GNLYFSNA
+184 GNLYISNA

-199 DYCCFAAFSAIRT
+199 DYCCFAAFSVIRT
-212 IVQKTAMSV
+212 IVRKTAMSV
-221 VVKSLKPAGE
+221 VVKSCRFTYYT
-231 LDDSDSSVDGYAIP
+231 SSACPFLPMEAYAIP
-245 ERKPSLLVP
+245 ERRPSLLVP
-254 SGGQSEVWLVKGEE
+254 SGVQSEVRLLKGEE

-276 GFPTPVIEWKLF
+276 GFPTPVIEWTKRT
-288 GEKLPKRANIKNYGK
+288 EKLPKRANLKNYGK
-303 CLTINNIEEEDDGK
+303 RLTINNIEEEDDGK
-317 YMCTARNSVGQT
+317 YTCEARNSVGDT
-329 VHYFSVMV
+329 VHYFNVMV

-367 KPWPVISWRRNG
+367 KPRPVISWRKNG
-379 QPLDDGPSSNR
+379 QPLD
-390 QVLDDTIVLHRAR
+390 VLDDTIVLHRAR
-403 PEDSAVYQCEVSNRH
+403 PEDSAVYQCEASNRH
-418 GTILANI
+418 GTILANA

-451 ILMDCKVFSS
+451 IIMDCKVFSS

-469 KDETTES
+469 KDDTTES
-476 VEGEQFS
+476 VEGERFS

-492 NQAGKEDSGEYMCFA
+492 NQAGKEDSGEYVCFA

-521 VKDPT
+521 VK
-526 QIVEPPQNLLILSGT
+526 V
-541 TAQLTCQA
+541 
-549 EYDISLR
+549 SLY
-556 KEFQIVWS
+556 KCAFI
-564 KDGEQIPPFTEQSR
+564 IR
-578 YFLDNGMLHI
+578 YFLDDGMLQI

-593 SDKGTYTCIAR
+593 SDKGTYTCTAR

-651 ATEFIVEYEES
+651 TTEFIVEYEES

-671 LKRVPGNQA
+671 LQRVPGNQV
-680 TAVLTLHGH
+680 TALLTLHGH

-698 VNAIGTGPPS
+698 VNGIGKGPPS
-708 KPTDRYKTPSAAP
+708 NPTDRYKTLPAAP
-721 YKNPENIK
+721 DKNPENIQ

-749 HNGPGLEYKV
+749 HNGPGLEYKL
-759 SYRKLGVEDVW
+759 SYRKLGVEDIW

-785 PTFVPYEIKIQ
+785 PTFIPYEIKIQ

-811 GYSGEDLPTAAP
+811 GYSGEDLPTASP
-823 RDVAVEVLNTTLLR
+823 QDVAVEVLNTTLLR
-837 VSWTRVAQATVRG
+837 VSWTRVSLHFLSLSQ
-850 HLGGYNV
+850 V

-887 MVTGLRPFS
+887 MVPGLRPFS

-968 TLAVGDMQEVN
+968 TLAMGDMQEVN
-979 VSSADTTQW
+979 VSSADTTHW
-988 LLQGLGEMSEYMFYL
+988 LLQGLGEMSKYMFYL

-1019 SMVTEANFSST
+1019 STVTEAS
-1030 PAVAPTE
+1030 E
-1037 RRQNCSLIPP
+1037 
-1047 SSIPVNAT
+1047 
-1055 LSSLVPALL
+1055 
-1064 NISSYVSDTF
+1064 
-1074 AKISWTARDEQQDS
+1074 
-1088 QLYVAYMN
+1088 
-1096 NREGNWRISEA
+1096 ISEA

-1112 NFHMIEGLEPGTV
+1112 NFHLIDGLEPGTV
-1125 YTVRLMAKSWLDN
+1125 YTVCLLAKSRLDN
-1138 ASIFEDII
+1138 ASIFEDVI
-1146 QTRVKGLASLHGGVS
+1146 QTRVKGKREYLHLGVS

-1169 MCAMALLTLTVLIA
+1169 MCAVALLTLTVLIA

-1211 NDDIFCDYRK
+1211 NDDTFGDYSEENPLK
-1221 PYMHALFLDQHRNE
+1221 ASQCSLDRGMGGDSDYGDEEECQFNE
-1235 SSQQFAAK
+1235 DGSFIGEYSDHKNRGSVRPSPVTA

>member
-1 MRSLWSLGLAFLLAL
+1 MSFEWWTILGKLLTVKNSAALQFLTQTGAPGTYYHTPKAL
-16 TSRARGLDIPL
+16 QYFVLPISPMNGTHTQSMSKLSK
-27 EVEQLPTITVQTPG
+27 VEQLPTIIVQTAG
-41 PVIAFPFEDS
+41 PVIALPFEDS

-64 VYRWTKDGQAIEPL
+64 VYRWTKNGQAVDPL

-94 HSGHLAQFQGKYQCY
+94 HSGRLAQFQGKYQCY

-159 PRQIYWMTIGLQHIE
+159 PRKIYWMTIGLQHIE
-174 QDERVSMGQD
+174 QDERVSMGHD

-192 LEKDSRR
+192 LEKDSRG

-221 VVKSLKPAGE
+221 VVKS
-231 LDDSDSSVDGYAIP
+231 SYAIP
-245 ERKPSLLVP
+245 ERRPSLLVP
-254 SGGQSEVWLVKGEE
+254 SGVQSDVWLVKGEE

-276 GFPTPVIEWKLF
+276 GFPTPVIEWTKRR
-288 GEKLPKRANIKNYGK
+288 EKLPKRANIKNYGK
-303 CLTINNIEEEDDGK
+303 RLTIYNIEEEDDGK
-317 YMCTARNSVGQT
+317 YMCEARNSVGGT
-329 VHYFSVMV
+329 VHYFNVMV

-367 KPWPVISWRRNG
+367 KPQPVISWRKNG
-379 QPLDDGPSSNR
+379 QPLD
-390 QVLDDTIVLHRAR
+390 VLDDTIVLHRAR

-418 GTILANI
+418 GTILANA

-451 ILMDCKVFSS
+451 IVMDCKVFSS

-469 KDETTES
+469 KDVTTES
-476 VEGEQFS
+476 VEGERFS

-492 NQAGKEDSGEYMCFA
+492 NQAGKEDSGEYVCFA

-521 VKDPT
+521 VKGISAPWT
-526 QIVEPPQNLLILSGT
+526 ALNGLSLAFFFCT
-541 TAQLTCQA
+541 L
-549 EYDISLR
+549 
-556 KEFQIVWS
+556 KEIGFRTNNKDVGFQPCCLYLSFCLYKCAFI
-564 KDGEQIPPFTEQSR
+564 IR
-578 YFLDNGMLHI
+578 YFLDDAMLQI
-588 INVNQ
+588 INVDQ

-625 EDVELSEQKSWSV
+625 ESVELSEQKSWSV

-651 ATEFIVEYEES
+651 FIVEYEES

-671 LKRVPGNQA
+671 LQRVPGNQV

-698 VNAIGTGPPS
+698 VNAIGKGLPS
-708 KPTDRYKTPSAAP
+708 NPTDRYKTPPAAP
-721 YKNPENIK
+721 DKNPENIK

-759 SYRKLGVEDVW
+759 SYRKLGVEDIW

-778 AFVIKNT
+778 AFVVKNT

-837 VSWTRVAQATVRG
+837 VSWTRVAQTTVLG

-887 MVTGLRPFS
+887 MVPGLRPFS

-968 TLAVGDMQEVN
+968 TLAMGDMQEVN

-988 LLQGLGEMSEYMFYL
+988 LLQGLGEMSKYRFYL
-1003 SACTRVG
+1003 SACTGVG

-1019 SMVTEANFSST
+1019 STVTEAS
-1030 PAVAPTE
+1030 E
-1037 RRQNCSLIPP
+1037 
-1047 SSIPVNAT
+1047 
-1055 LSSLVPALL
+1055 
-1064 NISSYVSDTF
+1064 
-1074 AKISWTARDEQQDS
+1074 
-1088 QLYVAYMN
+1088 
-1096 NREGNWRISEA
+1096 ISEA

-1112 NFHMIEGLEPGTV
+1112 NAHLIEGLEPGTV
-1125 YTVRLMAKSWLDN
+1125 YTVRLLAKSRLDN
-1138 ASIFEDII
+1138 ASIFEDVI
-1146 QTRVKGLASLHGGVS
+1146 QTRVKGKREYLHLGVS

-1169 MCAMALLTLTVLIA
+1169 MCAVALLTLTVLIA

-1211 NDDIFCDYRK
+1211 NDDTFCDYSDSEENPLK
-1221 PYMHALFLDQHRNE
+1221 ASQCSLDGGMGGDSDNGDEEECQFNE
-1235 SSQQFAAK
+1235 DGSFIGEYSGHKNRGSVGESNGPSPVTA

>member
-16 TSRARGLDIPL
+16 TSRAGGLEIPL
-27 EVEQLPTITVQTPG
+27 EVEQLPTITVQTAG
-41 PVIAFPFEDS
+41 PVIALPFEGS

-64 VYRWTKDGQAIEPL
+64 VYRWTKDGQAIDPL

-94 HSGHLAQFQGKYQCY
+94 HSERLAQFQGMYQCY

-159 PRQIYWMTIGLQHIE
+159 PRKIYWMTIGLQHIE
-174 QDERVSMGQD
+174 QDERVSMGHD
-184 GNLYFSNA
+184 GNLYISNA

-199 DYCCFAAFSAIRT
+199 DYCCFAAFSVIRT
-212 IVQKTAMSV
+212 IVRKTAMSL
-221 VVKSLKPAGE
+221 SATQ
-231 LDDSDSSVDGYAIP
+231 IN
-245 ERKPSLLVP
+245 RRPSLLVP
-254 SGGQSEVWLVKGEE
+254 SGVQSEVRLLKGEE

-276 GFPTPVIEWKLF
+276 GFPTPVIEWTKTT
-288 GEKLPKRANIKNYGK
+288 EKLPKRANLKNYGK
-303 CLTINNIEEEDDGK
+303 RLTINNIEEEDDGK
-317 YMCTARNSVGQT
+317 YTCEARNSVGDT
-329 VHYFSVMV
+329 VHYFNVMV

-367 KPWPVISWRRNG
+367 KPRPVISWRKNG
-379 QPLDDGPSSNR
+379 QPLDDGPSTNR

-418 GTILANI
+418 GTILANA
-425 NIMIINL
+425 NIMIISQYWTL
-432 PPRMLTKDYQRY
+432 ALCVCVYLYLLKKQLLFLGSSKIKD
-444 SVVQGRD
+444 D
-451 ILMDCKVFSS
+451 
-461 PPSTVSWN
+461 
-469 KDETTES
+469 TTES
-476 VEGEQFS
+476 VEGERFS

-492 NQAGKEDSGEYMCFA
+492 NQAGKEDSGEYVCFA

-526 QIVEPPQNLLILSGT
+526 QIVEPPQDLHILSGT
-541 TAQLTCQA
+541 TAQLACQA

-556 KEFQIVWS
+556 NEFQIVWS
-564 KDGEQIPPFTEQSR
+564 KDGEEIPPFTEQSSI
-578 YFLDNGMLHI
+578 L
-588 INVNQ
+588 
-593 SDKGTYTCIAR
+593 
-604 TNLDQDTASAL
+604 L
-615 VTVLDVPDAP
+615 VTTFSVNSIFI
-625 EDVELSEQKSWSV
+625 SEWQIYDFVYCTS
-638 RLAWVPGDDHNSS
+638 
-651 ATEFIVEYEES
+651 TEFIVEYEES

-671 LKRVPGNQA
+671 LQRVPGNQV
-680 TAVLTLHGH
+680 TALLTLHGH

-698 VNAIGTGPPS
+698 VNGIGKGPPS
-708 KPTDRYKTPSAAP
+708 NPTDRYKTLPAAP
-721 YKNPENIK
+721 DKNPENIQ

-749 HNGPGLEYKV
+749 HNGPGLEYKL
-759 SYRKLGVEDVW
+759 SYRKLGVEDIW

-785 PTFVPYEIKIQ
+785 PTFIPYEIKIQ

-811 GYSGEDLPTAAP
+811 GYSGEDLPTASP
-823 RDVAVEVLNTTLLR
+823 QDVAVEVLNTTLLR
-837 VSWTRVAQATVRG
+837 VSWTRVSLHFLSLPQ
-850 HLGGYNV
+850 V

-887 MVTGLRPFS
+887 MVPGLRPFS

-968 TLAVGDMQEVN
+968 TLAMGDMQEVN

-988 LLQGLGEMSEYMFYL
+988 LLQDLGEMSKYMFYL

-1019 SMVTEANFSST
+1019 STVTEAST
-1030 PAVAPTE
+1030 
-1037 RRQNCSLIPP
+1037 
-1047 SSIPVNAT
+1047 
-1055 LSSLVPALL
+1055 
-1064 NISSYVSDTF
+1064 
-1074 AKISWTARDEQQDS
+1074 
-1088 QLYVAYMN
+1088 
-1096 NREGNWRISEA
+1096 WRISEA

-1112 NFHMIEGLEPGTV
+1112 NFHLIDGLEPGTV
-1125 YTVRLMAKSWLDN
+1125 YTVRLLAKSRLDN
-1138 ASIFEDII
+1138 ASIFEDVI
-1146 QTRVKGLASLHGGVS
+1146 QTRVKGKREYLHLGVS

-1169 MCAMALLTLTVLIA
+1169 MCAVALLTLTVLIA

-1211 NDDIFCDYRK
+1211 NDDTFCDYSEENPLK
-1221 PYMHALFLDQHRNE
+1221 ASQCSLDRSMGGDSDYGDEEECQFNE
-1235 SSQQFAAK
+1235 DGSFIGEYSGHKNRGSARPSPVTA

>member
-16 TSRARGLDIPL
+16 TSRAGGLDIPL
-27 EVEQLPTITVQTPG
+27 EVEQLPTITVQTAG
-41 PVIAFPFEDS
+41 PVIALPFEGS

-64 VYRWTKDGQAIEPL
+64 VYRWTKDGKAIDPL

-94 HSGHLAQFQGKYQCY
+94 HSGRLAQFQGMYQCY

-159 PRQIYWMTIGLQHIE
+159 PRKIYWMTIGLQHIE
-174 QDERVSMGQD
+174 QDERVSMGHD
-184 GNLYFSNA
+184 GNLYISNA

-199 DYCCFAAFSAIRT
+199 DYCCFAAFSVIRT
-212 IVQKTAMSV
+212 IVRKTAMSV
-221 VVKSLKPAGE
+221 VVKS
-231 LDDSDSSVDGYAIP
+231 SYAIP
-245 ERKPSLLVP
+245 ERRPSLLVP
-254 SGGQSEVWLVKGEE
+254 SGVQSEVRLLKGEE

-276 GFPTPVIEWKLF
+276 GFPTPVIEWTKRT
-288 GEKLPKRANIKNYGK
+288 EKLPKRANLKNYGK
-303 CLTINNIEEEDDGK
+303 RLTINNIEEEDDGK
-317 YMCTARNSVGQT
+317 YTCEARNSVGDT
-329 VHYFSVMV
+329 VHYFNVMV

-367 KPWPVISWRRNG
+367 KPRPVTSWRKNG
-379 QPLDDGPSSNR
+379 QPLDGE

-418 GTILANI
+418 GTILANA
-425 NIMIINL
+425 NIMIII
-432 PPRMLTKDYQRY
+432 LTCTCPVGKQ
-444 SVVQGRD
+444 Q
-451 ILMDCKVFSS
+451 IATLKCLSS
-461 PPSTVSWN
+461 RN
-469 KDETTES
+469 KDDTTES
-476 VEGEQFS
+476 VEGERFS

-492 NQAGKEDSGEYMCFA
+492 NQAGKEDSGEYVCFA

-521 VKDPT
+521 VK
-526 QIVEPPQNLLILSGT
+526 
-541 TAQLTCQA
+541 
-549 EYDISLR
+549 
-556 KEFQIVWS
+556 
-564 KDGEQIPPFTEQSR
+564 
-578 YFLDNGMLHI
+578 
-588 INVNQ
+588 
-593 SDKGTYTCIAR
+593 
-604 TNLDQDTASAL
+604 
-615 VTVLDVPDAP
+615 DVPDAP

-651 ATEFIVEYEES
+651 TTEFIVEYEES

-671 LKRVPGNQA
+671 LQRVPGNQV
-680 TAVLTLHGH
+680 TALLTLHGH

-698 VNAIGTGPPS
+698 VNGIGKGPPS
-708 KPTDRYKTPSAAP
+708 NPTDRYKTLPAAP
-721 YKNPENIK
+721 DKNPENIK

-749 HNGPGLEYKV
+749 HNGPGLEYKL
-759 SYRKLGVEDVW
+759 SYRKLGVEDIW

-811 GYSGEDLPTAAP
+811 GYSGEDLPTASP
-823 RDVAVEVLNTTLLR
+823 QDVAVEVLNTTLLR
-837 VSWTRVAQATVRG
+837 VSWTRVAQATLRG

-887 MVTGLRPFS
+887 MVPGLRPFS

-968 TLAVGDMQEVN
+968 TLAMGDMQEVN

-988 LLQGLGEMSEYMFYL
+988 FLQGLGEMSKYMFYL

-1019 SMVTEANFSST
+1019 STVTEAS
-1030 PAVAPTE
+1030 
-1037 RRQNCSLIPP
+1037 
-1047 SSIPVNAT
+1047 
-1055 LSSLVPALL
+1055 
-1064 NISSYVSDTF
+1064 
-1074 AKISWTARDEQQDS
+1074 
-1088 QLYVAYMN
+1088 
-1096 NREGNWRISEA
+1096 NWRISEA

-1112 NFHMIEGLEPGTV
+1112 NFHLIDGLEPGTV
-1125 YTVRLMAKSWLDN
+1125 YTVRLLAKSRLDN

-1146 QTRVKGLASLHGGVS
+1146 QTRVKGKREYLHLGVS

-1169 MCAMALLTLTVLIA
+1169 MCAVALLTLTVLIA

-1211 NDDIFCDYRK
+1211 NDDTFCDYSEENPLK
-1221 PYMHALFLDQHRNE
+1221 ASQCSLDRGMGGDSDYGDEEECQFNE
-1235 SSQQFAAK
+1235 DGSFIGEYSGHKNRGSVRPSPVTA

>member
-27 EVEQLPTITVQTPG
+27 EVEQLPTITVQTAG
-41 PVIAFPFEDS
+41 PVIALPFEGS

-64 VYRWTKDGQAIEPL
+64 VYRWTKDGQAIDPL
-78 FDLGVKKERNN
+78 YDLGVKKERNN

-94 HSGHLAQFQGKYQCY
+94 HSGLLAQFQGKYQCY

-159 PRQIYWMTIGLQHIE
+159 PRKIYWMTIGLQHIE
-174 QDERVSMGQD
+174 QDERVSMGHD

-221 VVKSLKPAGE
+221 VVKS
-231 LDDSDSSVDGYAIP
+231 SYAIP
-245 ERKPSLLVP
+245 ERRPSLLVP
-254 SGGQSEVWLVKGEE
+254 AGVQSEVWLVKGEE

-276 GFPTPVIEWKLF
+276 GFPTPVIKWTRRR
-288 GEKLPKRANIKNYGK
+288 EKLPKRANIKNYGK
-303 CLTINNIEEEDDGK
+303 RLTIYNIEEEDDGK
-317 YMCTARNSVGQT
+317 YICEARNSVGDT
-329 VHYFSVMV
+329 VHYFNVMV

-367 KPWPVISWRRNG
+367 KPRPVISWRKNG
-379 QPLDDGPSSNR
+379 QPLD
-390 QVLDDTIVLHRAR
+390 VLHRAR

-418 GTILANI
+418 GTILANA

-451 ILMDCKVFSS
+451 IIMDCKVFSS

-469 KDETTES
+469 KDDTTES
-476 VEGEQFS
+476 VEGERFS

-492 NQAGKEDSGEYMCFA
+492 NQAGKEDSGEYVCFA

-521 VKDPT
+521 VKG
-526 QIVEPPQNLLILSGT
+526 IS
-541 TAQLTCQA
+541 LTCQA

-556 KEFQIVWS
+556 NEFQIVWS
-564 KDGEQIPPFTEQSR
+564 KDGEEIPPFTEQSST
-578 YFLDNGMLHI
+578 FSVHSI
-588 INVNQ
+588 FI
-593 SDKGTYTCIAR
+593 
-604 TNLDQDTASAL
+604 
-615 VTVLDVPDAP
+615 
-625 EDVELSEQKSWSV
+625 SEWLIYDFVYCTS
-638 RLAWVPGDDHNSS
+638 
-651 ATEFIVEYEES
+651 TEFIVEYEES

-671 LKRVPGNQA
+671 LQRVPGNQV

-698 VNAIGTGPPS
+698 VNAIGKGPPS
-708 KPTDRYKTPSAAP
+708 NPTDRYKTPPAAP
-721 YKNPENIK
+721 DKNPENIK

-749 HNGPGLEYKV
+749 HNGPGLEYKL
-759 SYRKLGVEDVW
+759 SYRKLGVEDIW

-778 AFVIKNT
+778 AFIVKNT

-811 GYSGEDLPTAAP
+811 GYSGEDLPTASP

-837 VSWTRVAQATVRG
+837 VSWTRVAQATLRG

-887 MVTGLRPFS
+887 MVPGLRPFS

-953 GILTGYLLQYQLINE
+953 GILMGYLLQYQLINE
-968 TLAVGDMQEVN
+968 TLAMGDMQEVN

-988 LLQGLGEMSEYMFYL
+988 LLQGLGEMSKYMFYL

-1019 SMVTEANFSST
+1019 STVTEAS
-1030 PAVAPTE
+1030 
-1037 RRQNCSLIPP
+1037 
-1047 SSIPVNAT
+1047 
-1055 LSSLVPALL
+1055 
-1064 NISSYVSDTF
+1064 
-1074 AKISWTARDEQQDS
+1074 
-1088 QLYVAYMN
+1088 
-1096 NREGNWRISEA
+1096 NWRISEA

-1112 NFHMIEGLEPGTV
+1112 NFHLIEGLEPGTV
-1125 YTVRLMAKSWLDN
+1125 YTVRLLAKSRLDN
-1138 ASIFEDII
+1138 ASIFEDVI
-1146 QTRVKGLASLHGGVS
+1146 QTRVKGKREYLHLGVS

-1169 MCAMALLTLTVLIA
+1169 MCAVALLTLTVLIA

-1211 NDDIFCDYRK
+1211 NDDTFCDYSDSEENPLK
-1221 PYMHALFLDQHRNE
+1221 ASQCSLDGGMGGDSDYGDEEECQFNE
-1235 SSQQFAAK
+1235 DGSFIGEYSGHKNRGSVRESNGPSPATA

>member
-27 EVEQLPTITVQTPG
+27 EVEQLPTITVQTAG
-41 PVIAFPFEDS
+41 PVIALPFEGS

-64 VYRWTKDGQAIEPL
+64 VYRWTKDGQAIDPL
-78 FDLGVKKERNN
+78 YDLGVKKERNN

-94 HSGHLAQFQGKYQCY
+94 HSGLLAQFQGKYQCY

-159 PRQIYWMTIGLQHIE
+159 PRKIYWMTIGLQHIE
-174 QDERVSMGQD
+174 QDERVSMGHD

-221 VVKSLKPAGE
+221 VVKS
-231 LDDSDSSVDGYAIP
+231 SYAIP
-245 ERKPSLLVP
+245 ERRPSLLVP
-254 SGGQSEVWLVKGEE
+254 AGVQSEVWLVKGEE

-276 GFPTPVIEWKLF
+276 GFPTPVIKWTRRR
-288 GEKLPKRANIKNYGK
+288 EKLPKRANIKNYGK
-303 CLTINNIEEEDDGK
+303 RLTIYNIEEEDDGK
-317 YMCTARNSVGQT
+317 YICEARNSVGDT
-329 VHYFSVMV
+329 VHYFNVMV

-367 KPWPVISWRRNG
+367 KPRPVISWRKNG
-379 QPLDDGPSSNR
+379 QPLDGE

-418 GTILANI
+418 GTILANA
-425 NIMIINL
+425 NIMIISQYWTL
-432 PPRMLTKDYQRY
+432 ALCVSYQMAT
-444 SVVQGRD
+444 
-451 ILMDCKVFSS
+451 LKCLSS
-461 PPSTVSWN
+461 RN
-469 KDETTES
+469 KDDTTES
-476 VEGEQFS
+476 VEGERFS

-492 NQAGKEDSGEYMCFA
+492 NQAGKEDSGEYVCFA

-521 VKDPT
+521 VK
-526 QIVEPPQNLLILSGT
+526 V
-541 TAQLTCQA
+541 
-549 EYDISLR
+549 SLY
-556 KEFQIVWS
+556 KCAFI
-564 KDGEQIPPFTEQSR
+564 IR
-578 YFLDNGMLHI
+578 YFLDDGMLQI

-593 SDKGTYTCIAR
+593 SDKGTYTCTAR

-615 VTVLDVPDAP
+615 VTVLGKQHH
-625 EDVELSEQKSWSV
+625 LHSIFISEWLIYDFVYCTS
-638 RLAWVPGDDHNSS
+638 
-651 ATEFIVEYEES
+651 TEFIVEYEES

-671 LKRVPGNQA
+671 LQRVPGNQV

-698 VNAIGTGPPS
+698 VNAIGKGPPS
-708 KPTDRYKTPSAAP
+708 NPTDRYKTPPAAP
-721 YKNPENIK
+721 DKNPENIK

-749 HNGPGLEYKV
+749 HNGPGLEYKL
-759 SYRKLGVEDVW
+759 SYRKLGVEDIW

-778 AFVIKNT
+778 AFIVKNT

-811 GYSGEDLPTAAP
+811 GYSGEDLPTASP

-837 VSWTRVAQATVRG
+837 VSWTRVAQATLRG

-887 MVTGLRPFS
+887 MVPGLRPFS

-953 GILTGYLLQYQLINE
+953 GILMGYLLQYQLINE
-968 TLAVGDMQEVN
+968 TLAMGDMQEVN

-988 LLQGLGEMSEYMFYL
+988 LLQGLGEMSKYMFYL

-1019 SMVTEANFSST
+1019 STVTEAS
-1030 PAVAPTE
+1030 
-1037 RRQNCSLIPP
+1037 
-1047 SSIPVNAT
+1047 
-1055 LSSLVPALL
+1055 
-1064 NISSYVSDTF
+1064 
-1074 AKISWTARDEQQDS
+1074 
-1088 QLYVAYMN
+1088 
-1096 NREGNWRISEA
+1096 NWRISEA

-1112 NFHMIEGLEPGTV
+1112 NFHLIEGLEPGTV
-1125 YTVRLMAKSWLDN
+1125 YTVRLLAKSRLDN
-1138 ASIFEDII
+1138 ASIFEDVI
-1146 QTRVKGLASLHGGVS
+1146 QTRVKGKREYLHLGVS

-1169 MCAMALLTLTVLIA
+1169 MCAVALLTLTVLIA

-1211 NDDIFCDYRK
+1211 NDDTFCDYSDSEENPLK
-1221 PYMHALFLDQHRNE
+1221 ASQCSLDGGMGGDSDYGDEEECQFNE
-1235 SSQQFAAK
+1235 DGSFIGEYSGHKNRGSVRESNGPSPATA

>member
-16 TSRARGLDIPL
+16 TSRAGGLEIPL
-27 EVEQLPTITVQTPG
+27 EVEQLPTITVQTAG
-41 PVIAFPFEDS
+41 PVIALPFEGS

-64 VYRWTKDGQAIEPL
+64 VYRWTKDGQAIDPL

-94 HSGHLAQFQGKYQCY
+94 HSERLAQFQGMYQCY

-159 PRQIYWMTIGLQHIE
+159 PRKIYWMTIGLQHIE
-174 QDERVSMGQD
+174 QDERVSMGHD
-184 GNLYFSNA
+184 GNLYISNA

-199 DYCCFAAFSAIRT
+199 DYCCFAAFSVIRT
-212 IVQKTAMSV
+212 IVRKTAMSV
-221 VVKSLKPAGE
+221 VVKS
-231 LDDSDSSVDGYAIP
+231 SYAIP
-245 ERKPSLLVP
+245 ERRPSLLVP
-254 SGGQSEVWLVKGEE
+254 SGVQSEVRLLKGEE

-276 GFPTPVIEWKLF
+276 GFPTPVIEWTKTT
-288 GEKLPKRANIKNYGK
+288 EKLPKRANLKNYGK
-303 CLTINNIEEEDDGK
+303 RLTINNIEEEDDGK
-317 YMCTARNSVGQT
+317 YTCEARNSVGDT
-329 VHYFSVMV
+329 VHYFNVMV

-367 KPWPVISWRRNG
+367 KPRPVISWRKNG
-379 QPLDDGPSSNR
+379 QPLDDGPSTNR

-418 GTILANI
+418 GTILANA

-432 PPRMLTKDYQRY
+432 PPRMLTNDYQRY

-451 ILMDCKVFSS
+451 IIMDCKVFSS

-469 KDETTES
+469 KDDTTES
-476 VEGEQFS
+476 VEGERFS

-492 NQAGKEDSGEYMCFA
+492 NQAGKEDSGEYVCFA

-526 QIVEPPQNLLILSGT
+526 QIVEPPQDLHILSGT
-541 TAQLTCQA
+541 TAQLACQA

-556 KEFQIVWS
+556 NEFQIVWS
-564 KDGEQIPPFTEQSR
+564 KDGEEIPPFTEQSR
-578 YFLDNGMLHI
+578 YFLDDGMLQI

-593 SDKGTYTCIAR
+593 SDKGTYTCTAR

-651 ATEFIVEYEES
+651 T
-662 QWDPGTWRE
+662 
-671 LKRVPGNQA
+671 
-680 TAVLTLHGH
+680 TA
-689 LNYQFRVYA
+689 
-698 VNAIGTGPPS
+698 P
-708 KPTDRYKTPSAAP
+708 D
-721 YKNPENIK
+721 KNPENIQ

-749 HNGPGLEYKV
+749 HNGPGLEYKL
-759 SYRKLGVEDVW
+759 SYRKLGVEDIW

-785 PTFVPYEIKIQ
+785 PTFIPYEIKIQ

-811 GYSGEDLPTAAP
+811 GYSGEDLPTASP
-823 RDVAVEVLNTTLLR
+823 QDVAVEVLNTTLLR
-837 VSWTRVAQATVRG
+837 VSWTRVAQATLRG

-887 MVTGLRPFS
+887 MVPGLRPFS

-968 TLAVGDMQEVN
+968 TLAMGDMQEVN

-988 LLQGLGEMSEYMFYL
+988 LLQDLGEMSKYMFYL

-1019 SMVTEANFSST
+1019 STVTEAS
-1030 PAVAPTE
+1030 
-1037 RRQNCSLIPP
+1037 
-1047 SSIPVNAT
+1047 
-1055 LSSLVPALL
+1055 
-1064 NISSYVSDTF
+1064 
-1074 AKISWTARDEQQDS
+1074 
-1088 QLYVAYMN
+1088 
-1096 NREGNWRISEA
+1096 
-1107 VNTSK
+1107 
-1112 NFHMIEGLEPGTV
+1112 
-1125 YTVRLMAKSWLDN
+1125 
-1138 ASIFEDII
+1138 
-1146 QTRVKGLASLHGGVS
+1146 LASLHLGVS

-1169 MCAMALLTLTVLIA
+1169 MCAVALLTLTVLIA

-1191 GKYAVK
+1191 GKYAGTPPHPNMSSSVQVK

-1211 NDDIFCDYRK
+1211 NDDTFCDYSEENPLK
-1221 PYMHALFLDQHRNE
+1221 ASQCSLDRSMGGDSDYGDEEECQFNE
-1235 SSQQFAAK
+1235 DGSFIGEYSGHKNRGSARPSPVTA